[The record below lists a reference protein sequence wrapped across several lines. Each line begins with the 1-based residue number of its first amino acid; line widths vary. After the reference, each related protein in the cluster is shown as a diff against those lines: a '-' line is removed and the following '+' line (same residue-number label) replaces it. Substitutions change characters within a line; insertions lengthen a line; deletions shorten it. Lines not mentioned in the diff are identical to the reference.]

1 MRTQQ
6 IGALAIAALVSTTVV
21 APQATAAPDG
31 SAAVISEVYGGG
43 GNKGAPFTNDFI
55 ELYNPTDS
63 AIDLTGWSVEY
74 FSAKGGSGGKHDLTG
89 TLPAGGHFLIQEGGG
104 GNGEP
109 LPTPDAE
116 GGLNMSGSNGSVKLY
131 DAAGAEVDIVGYG
144 SASISEGAA
153 AGGLK
158 NGISAQRDDAG
169 TDTDDN
175 AADFTT
181 GAPTPASTSG
191 ASTPTD
197 PQPDPVEPGA
207 TVTIPEIQGT
217 GAESPLKGQNVTTQG
232 VVTAVWQG
240 EKSLNGFTIQ
250 TPGTG
255 GETPAEASEAI
266 FVYTGGTGFYPAVG
280 DSVEVTGTVAEY
292 YGKTQIVL
300 SQGAALSD
308 ALEPVTPLALEALPE
323 GDAAREK
330 LESMLLKPGVH
341 TVTNNYSLNR
351 YGELGLAPGTEAL
364 RQPTDKFAPG
374 SPEMHELEESNAARY
389 VILDDG
395 STRDFTRDGAS
406 TKLPYIMQNGSEVKT
421 IRTTNQVEFADS
433 GVILGY
439 GHNQWRFQPTS
450 LITGDSATADL
461 PITWDPARP
470 EAPQVAGDYTVA
482 AFNVLNFFINLG
494 EDNGAKSYKDR
505 FGNGVG
511 SNSGTFRGAWSE
523 SAFNDQKGK
532 ILTALAGLD
541 ADVIGLSE
549 IENAANTV
557 GGSYD
562 DAVKY
567 LVGELNAR
575 AGSEVWDYVK
585 APANSAADTDVIR
598 TAIIYKKDRV
608 EPVGEATLLEDERFK
623 GTARTPLAA
632 EFMPVQDKC
641 AAEGPDSFV
650 VVTNHF
656 KSKGSVANG
665 DADTGDGQG
674 NNPNVRNAHAQ
685 AVLDGLS
692 KQPQWQEKA
701 TFVMGDLNAYSKE
714 DAISIFRN
722 AGYTIPVEELNPES
736 EWQAVASYQFSG
748 RIGSLDHILANK
760 HVDAQAAQTW
770 NINSDEPIAMEYSRR
785 NYTGGDVFEAD
796 NPYRSSDHD
805 PVKVG
810 FNLAQVSR
818 DSEDLKDCDTPQP
831 PTEEPTEPTEDPRT
845 VADVAVLDD
854 GTLEVTYTDGTTKNL
869 GSVAGPKGDQGEP
882 GTDGQDGQDGA
893 QGPKGDKGDAG
904 QDGTDGKDGR
914 GIKSV
919 TTNDKG
925 DLIITYTDG
934 TTENAGKVVGD
945 DGAAGAPGADGTDG
959 ADGPKGEDGKDGQD
973 GSDGQDGR
981 GIDSVTTNADGHL
994 IITYTDG
1001 TTEDAGKVV
1010 GDDGAAGTPGADGSD
1025 GAQGPKGE
1033 DGKDGADG
1041 RSIESV
1047 RINDAGELIV
1057 TFSDGAEQ
1065 NVGPVAGAAGADGND
1080 GKDGEDGQDGAD
1092 GKNGADGAAGKDGK
1106 DGRGID
1112 SVTTNDKG
1120 EVVVKYSDG
1129 TTDVLGTLNAEKGD
1143 TGAPGQDGADGRD
1156 GADGKDGED
1165 GRGIESV
1172 STDSRGNLVVKYT
1185 DGTSETV
1192 RVGEKPAAPKGGS
1205 SLSPRCLPAVLGVSI
1220 PAAIAAPLAFLGTAG
1235 AQFNIPGLEPIQKQI
1250 SAMVANLNIPREAQY
1265 AAGGIGLV
1273 AALGI
1278 IAAACAPSN
1287 SK

>member
-1 MRTQQ
+1 MRLTR
-6 IGALAIAALVSTTVV
+6 IGSLAIAALVSTCVV
-21 APQATAAPDG
+21 VPQAGAAVDG
-31 SAAVISEVYGGG
+31 STAVISEVYGGG
-43 GNKGAPFTNDFI
+43 GNKGAAFTHDFI

-63 AIDLTGWSVEY
+63 AIDLSGWSVEY
-74 FSAKGGSGGKHDLTG
+74 FSSSGNSGGKHDLSG
-89 TLPAGGHFLIQEGGG
+89 SIPAGGYFLIQEGGG
-104 GNGEP
+104 GAGDP
-109 LPTPDAE
+109 LPTPDHE
-116 GGLNMSGSNGSVKLY
+116 GKLSMSGSKGSVKLY
-131 DAAGAEVDIVGYG
+131 DASGAEVDLVGYG
-144 SASISEGAA
+144 AASLSEGSPTKA
-153 AGGLK
+153 L
-158 NGISAQRDDAG
+158 NNSTSAQRDTEG

-175 AADFTT
+175 SADFSAA
-181 GAPTPASTSG
+181 APTPKSAGG
-191 ASTPTD
+191 AA
-197 PQPDPVEPGA
+197 PQPDPTPTEPGA
-207 TVTIPEIQGT
+207 TVTIPGIQGT

-232 VVTAVWQG
+232 VVTAVWKG

-255 GETPAEASEAI
+255 KTAPTEASEAV
-266 FVYTGGTGFYPAVG
+266 FVYTGGTGFYPEIG
-280 DSVEVTGTVAEY
+280 DSVEVTGTVDEY
-292 YGKTQIVL
+292 YGQTQISL
-300 SQGAALSD
+300 STGSTLDDALS
-308 ALEPVTPLALEALPE
+308 PVTPLAIDALPE

-341 TVTNNYSLNR
+341 TVTDNYGLNR
-351 YGELGLAPGTEAL
+351 FGELGLAPGTEAL
-364 RQPTDKFAPG
+364 RQPTDIVSPG
-374 SPEMHELEESNAARY
+374 TQEQKNMEAANAAKY

-395 STRDFTRDGAS
+395 STRDFSRDGAS
-406 TKLPYIMQNGSEVKT
+406 TKLPYIMQNGSDVKT

-439 GHNQWRFQPTS
+439 GHEQWRFQPTTM
-450 LITGDSATADL
+450 ITGDSVTADL

-494 EDNGAKSYKDR
+494 EDNGAKAYKDR

-511 SNSGTFRGAWSE
+511 SDSGTFRGAWSE

-532 ILTALAGLD
+532 ILTALEGLD

-567 LVGELNAR
+567 LVDELNTR
-575 AGSEVWDYVK
+575 AESEKWDYVK
-585 APANSAADTDVIR
+585 APANSAADSDVIR

-608 EPVGEATLLEDERFK
+608 QPVGEATLLEDERFK

-632 EFMPVQDKC
+632 EFKPVADKC
-641 AAEGPDSFV
+641 APEGPDSFV
-650 VVTNHF
+650 VVTKHF

-665 DADTGDGQG
+665 DKDTGDGQG

-748 RIGSLDHILANK
+748 RIGSLDHILANE

-818 DSEDLKDCDTPQP
+818 SADDLKDCDK
-831 PTEEPTEPTEDPRT
+831 TEDP
-845 VADVAVLDD
+845 AP
-854 GTLEVTYTDGTTKNL
+854 TDE
-869 GSVAGPKGDQGEP
+869 A
-882 GTDGQDGQDGA
+882 
-893 QGPKGDKGDAG
+893 
-904 QDGTDGKDGR
+904 R

-919 TTNDKG
+919 T
-925 DLIITYTDG
+925 I
-934 TTENAGKVVGD
+934 D
-945 DGAAGAPGADGTDG
+945 D
-959 ADGPKGEDGKDGQD
+959 
-973 GSDGQDGR
+973 
-981 GIDSVTTNADGHL
+981 NGHL

-1010 GDDGAAGTPGADGSD
+1010 GSD
-1025 GAQGPKGE
+1025 GKDGKDGDKGDKGDAGQ

-1041 RSIESV
+1041 K
-1047 RINDAGELIV
+1047 G
-1057 TFSDGAEQ
+1057 
-1065 NVGPVAGAAGADGND
+1065 
-1080 GKDGEDGQDGAD
+1080 
-1092 GKNGADGAAGKDGK
+1092 
-1106 DGRGID
+1106 GRGIK

-1120 EVVVKYSDG
+1120 EVVVTYTDG
-1129 TTDVLGTLNAEKGD
+1129 TSEILGTLAGSKGD
-1143 TGAPGQDGADGRD
+1143 QGMPGRDGFDGAPGRDGTDGRD
-1156 GADGKDGED
+1156 GANGKDGKDG
-1165 GRGIESV
+1165 RGIKSV
-1172 STDSRGNLVVKYT
+1172 TTDADGNLVITYT

-1192 RVGEKPAAPKGGS
+1192 KSGDKPATPAGGS
-1205 SLSPRCLPAVLGVSI
+1205 SVSERCLPTVLGLTI
-1220 PAAIAAPLAFLGTAG
+1220 PAALAIPLAFLGNIS
-1235 AQFNIPGLEPIQKQI
+1235 AQFNIPGLEPVQKQI
-1250 SAMVANLNIPREAQY
+1250 ESLTYNVTRNIPREAQY
-1265 AAGGIGLV
+1265 AAGGIGLLAV
-1273 AALGI
+1273 LGI
-1278 IAAACAPSN
+1278 IAAACVPTESE
-1287 SK
+1287 

>member
-1 MRTQQ
+1 MRLTR
-6 IGALAIAALVSTTVV
+6 IGSLAIAALVSTCIVV
-21 APQATAAPDG
+21 PQASAAVDG
-31 SAAVISEVYGGG
+31 SNAVISEVYGGG
-43 GNKGAPFTNDFI
+43 GNKNAPFTNDFI

-74 FSAKGGSGGKHDLTG
+74 FSSKGNSGGKTTLNG
-89 TLPAGGHFLIQEGGG
+89 SLPAGGYYLIQEGGG
-104 GNGEP
+104 GTGEP
-109 LPTPDAE
+109 LPAPDAE
-116 GGLNMSGSNGSVKLY
+116 GNLNLSGSKGSVKLY
-131 DAAGAEVDIVGYG
+131 DASGAEVDLVGYG
-144 SASISEGAA
+144 EASLSEGSPTSS
-153 AGGLK
+153 LS
-158 NGISAQRDDAG
+158 NTTSAQRDDAG

-175 AADFTT
+175 AADFSSAT
-181 GAPTPASTSG
+181 PTPKSAG
-191 ASTPTD
+191 
-197 PQPDPVEPGA
+197 GA
-207 TVTIPEIQGT
+207 TVPDPDPAPAEPGSTVTISEIQRT

-255 GETPAEASEAI
+255 QTAPTEASEAI
-266 FVYTGGTGFYPAVG
+266 FVYTGGTGFYPKIG
-280 DSVEVTGTVAEY
+280 ESVEVTGSVDEY
-292 YGKTQIVL
+292 YGQTQIALAQGSVL
-300 SQGAALSD
+300 DTALD
-308 ALEPVTPLALEALPE
+308 PVTPLSLDALPE
-323 GDAAREK
+323 GDEAREK

-341 TVTNNYSLNR
+341 TVTDNYGLNR

-364 RQPTDKFAPG
+364 RQPTDIVSPG
-374 SPEMHELEESNAARY
+374 TQEQKDMEAANAAKY

-395 STRDFTRDGAS
+395 STRDFSRDGAS
-406 TKLPYIMQNGSEVKT
+406 TKLPYIMQNGSDVKT

-439 GHNQWRFQPTS
+439 GHEQWRFQPTTM
-450 LITGDSATADL
+450 ITGDSATADL

-494 EDNGAKSYKDR
+494 EDNGAKAYKDR

-511 SNSGTFRGAWSE
+511 SNDGTFRGAWSE

-532 ILTALAGLD
+532 ILTALEGLD

-567 LVGELNAR
+567 LVGELNSR

-608 EPVGEATLLEDERFK
+608 EPVGEATLLEDARFK

-685 AVLDGLS
+685 AVLDGLA
-692 KQPQWQEKA
+692 KQPKWQEKA

-714 DAISIFRN
+714 DAISVFRN
-722 AGYTIPVEELNPES
+722 AGYTIPVEEFNAQED
-736 EWQAVASYQFSG
+736 WQDVASYQFSG
-748 RIGSLDHILANK
+748 RLGSLDHILANE

-818 DSEDLKDCDTPQP
+818 SADDLKDCDPS
-831 PTEEPTEPTEDPRT
+831 EDPAPT
-845 VADVAVLDD
+845 DD
-854 GTLEVTYTDGTTKNL
+854 ARGIKSVTIDDNGHLIITYTDGTIED
-869 GSVAGPKGDQGEP
+869 AGKVVGADGK
-882 GTDGQDGQDGA
+882 DGQDGTDGNDGDK
-893 QGPKGDKGDAG
+893 GPKGDKGDAG
-904 QDGTDGKDGR
+904 QDGKDGADGKDGR

-919 TTNDKG
+919 TTNNEG

-934 TTENAGKVVGD
+934 TTENAGKVS
-945 DGAAGAPGADGTDG
+945 
-959 ADGPKGEDGKDGQD
+959 GPKGDKGEPGK
-973 GSDGQDGR
+973 DGR
-981 GIDSVTTNADGHL
+981 GIESVRINDKGEL
-994 IITYTDG
+994 IVTFTDG
-1001 TTEDAGKVV
+1001 EEQNVGKVV
-1010 GDDGAAGTPGADGSD
+1010 G
-1025 GAQGPKGE
+1025 AQGDAGK

-1041 RSIESV
+1041 E
-1047 RINDAGELIV
+1047 NG
-1057 TFSDGAEQ
+1057 T
-1065 NVGPVAGAAGADGND
+1065 D
-1080 GKDGEDGQDGAD
+1080 GKDGEDG
-1092 GKNGADGAAGKDGK
+1092 
-1106 DGRGID
+1106 RGIK

-1120 EVVVKYSDG
+1120 EVVVTYTDG
-1129 TTDVLGTLNAEKGD
+1129 TSEILGTLAGSKGD
-1143 TGAPGQDGADGRD
+1143 QGTPGRDGSDGAPGRDGTDGRD
-1156 GADGKDGED
+1156 GANGKDGKDG
-1165 GRGIESV
+1165 RGIKSV
-1172 STDSRGNLVVKYT
+1172 TTDADGNLVITYT

-1192 RVGEKPAAPKGGS
+1192 KSGDKPAAPAGGS
-1205 SLSPRCLPAVLGVSI
+1205 SVSERCLPTVLGLTI
-1220 PAAIAAPLAFLGTAG
+1220 PAALAIPLAFLGNVS
-1235 AQFNIPGLEPIQKQI
+1235 AQFNIPGLEPVQKQI
-1250 SAMVANLNIPREAQY
+1250 ESLTYNVTRNIPREAQY
-1265 AAGGIGLV
+1265 AAGGIGLLAV
-1273 AALGI
+1273 LGI
-1278 IAAACAPSN
+1278 IAAACAPTESE
-1287 SK
+1287 

>member
-1 MRTQQ
+1 MHLKR
-6 IGALAIAALVSTTVV
+6 IGSLAIAALVSTCVV
-21 APQATAAPDG
+21 VPQATAAVDG
-31 SAAVISEVYGGG
+31 STAVISEVYGGG

-55 ELYNPTDS
+55 ELYNPTNS
-63 AIDLTGWSVEY
+63 PIDLTGWSVEY
-74 FSAKGGSGGKHDLTG
+74 FSSKGNSGGKTALSG
-89 TLPAGGHFLIQEGGG
+89 SIPASGHYLIQEGGG
-104 GNGEP
+104 GTGEP

-116 GGLNMSGSNGSVKLY
+116 GSLNMSGSKGSVKLY
-131 DAAGAEVDIVGYG
+131 DASGAEVDVVGYG
-144 SASISEGAA
+144 AASISEGSPTPA
-153 AGGLK
+153 LS
-158 NGISAQRDDAG
+158 NTTSAQRNAAG
-169 TDTDDN
+169 ADTDDN
-175 AADFTT
+175 SADFST
-181 GAPTPASTSG
+181 GAPTPKSAGGDTTNPEPP
-191 ASTPTD
+191 APE

-255 GETPAEASEAI
+255 DAAPAEASEAV
-266 FVYTGGTGFYPAVG
+266 FVYTGGTGFYPKIG
-280 DSVEVTGTVAEY
+280 ESVEVTGSVDEY
-292 YGKTQIVL
+292 YGQTQVVL
-300 SQGAALSD
+300 ASGSVLDTALD
-308 ALEPVTPLALEALPE
+308 PVTPLAIDALPE
-323 GDAAREK
+323 GDEAREK

-341 TVTNNYSLNR
+341 TVTDNYGLNR

-374 SPEMHELEESNAARY
+374 SPEMHALEESNAAKY

-406 TKLPYIMQNGSEVKT
+406 TKLPYIMQNGSDVKT

-439 GHNQWRFQPTS
+439 GHDQWRFQPTT
-450 LITGDSATADL
+450 LITGDSATGDL

-511 SNSGTFRGAWSE
+511 SDSGTFRGAWSA
-523 SAFNDQKGK
+523 SAFEDQKGK
-532 ILTALAGLD
+532 ILTALEGLD

-632 EFMPVQDKC
+632 EFVPVQDKC

-665 DADTGDGQG
+665 DKDTGDGQG

-701 TFVMGDLNAYSKE
+701 TFVMGDLNTYSKE

-748 RIGSLDHILANK
+748 RIGSLDHILANE

-810 FNLAQVSR
+810 FNLGTVERSADQLQSC
-818 DSEDLKDCDTPQP
+818 DPSEDPA
-831 PTEEPTEPTEDPRT
+831 PT
-845 VADVAVLDD
+845 DD
-854 GTLEVTYTDGTTKNL
+854 
-869 GSVAGPKGDQGEP
+869 A
-882 GTDGQDGQDGA
+882 
-893 QGPKGDKGDAG
+893 
-904 QDGTDGKDGR
+904 R

-919 TTNDKG
+919 T
-925 DLIITYTDG
+925 I
-934 TTENAGKVVGD
+934 D
-945 DGAAGAPGADGTDG
+945 D
-959 ADGPKGEDGKDGQD
+959 
-973 GSDGQDGR
+973 
-981 GIDSVTTNADGHL
+981 NGHL

-1010 GDDGAAGTPGADGSD
+1010 GA
-1025 GAQGPKGE
+1025 
-1033 DGKDGADG
+1033 DGKDGKDG
-1041 RSIESV
+1041 DKGPKGDKG
-1047 RINDAGELIV
+1047 DAG
-1057 TFSDGAEQ
+1057 Q
-1065 NVGPVAGAAGADGND
+1065 D
-1080 GKDGEDGQDGAD
+1080 GKDGQDGAD
-1092 GKNGADGAAGKDGK
+1092 GKNGRGIESVATNDKGELIITYTDGTTENAGKVVGADGKDGKDGTDGKDGDKGDAGQDGKDGTDGKDGANGKDGRGIKSVTTNDEGDLIITYTDGTTENAGKVSGPKGDKGEPGKDGRGIESVRINDKGELIVTFTDGEEQNVGKVVGSDGQDGKDGANGNDGDKGDAGQDGKDGVDGKDGADGKDGRGIKSVATNDKGEVVVTYTDGTSEILGTLAGAKGDQGTPGRDGFDGAPGRDGTDGRDGANGKDGK
-1106 DGRGID
+1106 DGRGIK
-1112 SVTTNDKG
+1112 SVTTD
-1120 EVVVKYSDG
+1120 
-1129 TTDVLGTLNAEKGD
+1129 
-1143 TGAPGQDGADGRD
+1143 AD
-1156 GADGKDGED
+1156 
-1165 GRGIESV
+1165 
-1172 STDSRGNLVVKYT
+1172 GNLVITYT

-1192 RVGEKPAAPKGGS
+1192 KSGDKPAAPAGGS
-1205 SLSPRCLPAVLGVSI
+1205 SVSERCLPTVLGLTI
-1220 PAAIAAPLAFLGTAG
+1220 PAALAIPLAFLGSFG
-1235 AQFNIPGLEPIQKQI
+1235 AKLNIPGLEPVKKQI
-1250 SAMVANLNIPREAQY
+1250 ESITRNFPRETQY
-1265 AAGGIGLV
+1265 AAGGIGLL

-1278 IAAACAPSN
+1278 IAAACAPTESE
-1287 SK
+1287 

>member
-1 MRTQQ
+1 MRLKR
-6 IGALAIAALVSTTVV
+6 IGSLAIAALVSTCVV
-21 APQATAAPDG
+21 VPQATAAVDG
-31 SAAVISEVYGGG
+31 STAVISEVYGGG
-43 GNKGAPFTNDFI
+43 GNKNAPFTHDFI
-55 ELYNPTDS
+55 ELYNPTDT
-63 AIDLTGWSVEY
+63 AIDVSGWSVEY
-74 FSAKGGSGGKHDLTG
+74 FSSKGNSGGKT
-89 TLPAGGHFLIQEGGG
+89 TLNGSIPAGGYYLIQEGGG
-104 GNGEP
+104 GEGAP

-116 GGLNMSGSNGSVKLY
+116 GGLSMSGSKGSVKLY
-131 DAAGAEVDIVGYG
+131 DASGSEVDVVGYG
-144 SASISEGAA
+144 AASISEGSPAKA
-153 AGGLK
+153 LSSTT
-158 NGISAQRDDAG
+158 SAQRNDAG

-175 AADFTT
+175 AADLATA
-181 GAPTPASTSG
+181 APTPKSG
-191 ASTPTD
+191 GGATAPE
-197 PQPDPVEPGA
+197 PDPTPAEPGS
-207 TVTIPEIQGT
+207 TVTIPDIQGT
-217 GAESPLKGQNVTTQG
+217 GAESPLKGQTVTTQG

-255 GETPAEASEAI
+255 ATAPTEASEAV
-266 FVYTGGTGFYPAVG
+266 FVYTGGTGFYPSIG
-280 DSVEVTGTVAEY
+280 ESVEVTGSVDEY
-292 YGKTQIVL
+292 YGQTQIALTQGSVL
-300 SQGAALSD
+300 TD
-308 ALEPVTPLALEALPE
+308 ALPAVTPLSLDALPE
-323 GDAAREK
+323 GDEAREK

-341 TVTNNYSLNR
+341 TVTDNYGLNR

-374 SPEMHELEESNAARY
+374 STEMHALEESNAAKY

-406 TKLPYIMQNGSEVKT
+406 TKLPYIMQNGSDVKT

-450 LITGDSATADL
+450 MITGDSATADL

-470 EAPQVAGDYTVA
+470 EAPQVEGDYTVA

-494 EDNGAKSYKDR
+494 EDNGAKAYKDR

-511 SNSGTFRGAWSE
+511 SDSGTFRGAWSK

-532 ILTALAGLD
+532 ILTALEGLD

-567 LVGELNAR
+567 LVGELNTR
-575 AGSEVWDYVK
+575 AGSEKWDYVK
-585 APANSAADTDVIR
+585 APANASADTDVIR

-632 EFMPVQDKC
+632 EFKPVAEKADKC
-641 AAEGPDSFV
+641 APEVPDSFV

-665 DADTGDGQG
+665 DKDTGDGQG

-701 TFVMGDLNAYSKE
+701 TFVMGDLNSYSKE

-748 RIGSLDHILANK
+748 RIGSLDHILANE
-760 HVDAQAAQTW
+760 HVDAKAAQTW

-810 FNLAQVSR
+810 FNLGTVERST
-818 DSEDLKDCDTPQP
+818 DDLKDCDPS
-831 PTEEPTEPTEDPRT
+831 EDPT
-845 VADVAVLDD
+845 PSDD
-854 GTLEVTYTDGTTKNL
+854 ARSIN
-869 GSVAGPKGDQGEP
+869 
-882 GTDGQDGQDGA
+882 
-893 QGPKGDKGDAG
+893 
-904 QDGTDGKDGR
+904 
-914 GIKSV
+914 SV
-919 TTNDKG
+919 TIND
-925 DLIITYTDG
+925 
-934 TTENAGKVVGD
+934 E
-945 DGAAGAPGADGTDG
+945 
-959 ADGPKGEDGKDGQD
+959 
-973 GSDGQDGR
+973 
-981 GIDSVTTNADGHL
+981 GHL

-1010 GDDGAAGTPGADGSD
+1010 GS
-1025 GAQGPKGE
+1025 
-1033 DGKDGADG
+1033 DGKDGQDG
-1041 RSIESV
+1041 
-1047 RINDAGELIV
+1047 DDGKDGGKGDKGEPGQ
-1057 TFSDGAEQ
+1057 DGK
-1065 NVGPVAGAAGADGND
+1065 D
-1080 GKDGEDGQDGAD
+1080 GKDGEDG
-1092 GKNGADGAAGKDGK
+1092 
-1106 DGRGID
+1106 RGIK

-1120 EVVVKYSDG
+1120 EVVVTYTDG
-1129 TTDVLGTLNAEKGD
+1129 TSEILGTLAGSKGD
-1143 TGAPGQDGADGRD
+1143 QGTPGRDGFDGAPGRDGTDGANGK
-1156 GADGKDGED
+1156 DGKDGKD
-1165 GRGIESV
+1165 GRGIKSV
-1172 STDSRGNLVVKYT
+1172 TTDADGNLVIAYT

-1192 RVGEKPAAPKGGS
+1192 KSGDKPAAPADGS
-1205 SLSPRCLPAVLGVSI
+1205 SVSERCLPTVLGLTI
-1220 PAAIAAPLAFLGTAG
+1220 PAALAIPLAFLGGFG
-1235 AQFNIPGLEPIQKQI
+1235 AKLNIPGLEPVKKQI
-1250 SAMVANLNIPREAQY
+1250 ESLTRNFPREAQY
-1265 AAGGIGLV
+1265 AAGGIGLL

-1278 IAAACAPSN
+1278 IAAACAPTDSE
-1287 SK
+1287 

>member
-1 MRTQQ
+1 MHLKR
-6 IGALAIAALVSTTVV
+6 IGSLAIAALVSTCVV
-21 APQATAAPDG
+21 VPQATAAVDG
-31 SAAVISEVYGGG
+31 STAVISEVYGGG
-43 GNKGAPFTNDFI
+43 GNKNAPFTHDFI
-55 ELYNPTDS
+55 ELYNPTDT
-63 AIDLTGWSVEY
+63 AIDVSGWSVEY
-74 FSAKGGSGGKHDLTG
+74 FSSKGNSGGKT
-89 TLPAGGHFLIQEGGG
+89 TLNGSIPAGGYYLIQEGGG
-104 GNGEP
+104 GEGAP

-116 GGLNMSGSNGSVKLY
+116 GGLSMAGSKGSVKLY
-131 DAAGAEVDIVGYG
+131 DASGAEVDVVGYG
-144 SASISEGAA
+144 EASISEGSPTPA
-153 AGGLK
+153 LS
-158 NGISAQRDDAG
+158 NTTSAQRNEAG

-175 AADFTT
+175 AADFSTA
-181 GAPTPASTSG
+181 APTPKSG
-191 ASTPTD
+191 GGATAPE
-197 PQPDPVEPGA
+197 PDPTPAEPGS
-207 TVTIPEIQGT
+207 TVTIPDIQGT
-217 GAESPLKGQNVTTQG
+217 GAESPLKGQTVTTQG

-255 GETPAEASEAI
+255 ATAPTEASEAV
-266 FVYTGGTGFYPAVG
+266 FVYSGGTGFYPKIG
-280 DSVEVTGTVAEY
+280 ESVEVTGSVDEY
-292 YGKTQIVL
+292 YGQTQIALAQGSVL
-300 SQGAALSD
+300 DTALD
-308 ALEPVTPLALEALPE
+308 PVTPLSLDALPE
-323 GDAAREK
+323 GDEAREK

-341 TVTNNYSLNR
+341 TVTDNYGLNR

-374 SPEMHELEESNAARY
+374 SAEMHALEESNAAKY

-450 LITGDSATADL
+450 MITGDSATADL

-470 EAPQVAGDYTVA
+470 EAPQVEGDYTVA

-511 SNSGTFRGAWSE
+511 SDSGTFRGAWSE

-532 ILTALAGLD
+532 ILTALEGLD

-567 LVGELNAR
+567 LVDELNAR
-575 AGSEVWDYVK
+575 AESEKWDYVK

-608 EPVGEATLLEDERFK
+608 QPVGEATLLEDERFK

-632 EFMPVQDKC
+632 EFKPVADKC
-641 AAEGPDSFV
+641 APEGPDSFV

-665 DADTGDGQG
+665 DKDTGDGQG

-692 KQPQWQEKA
+692 KQPKWQKKA

-722 AGYTIPVEELNPES
+722 AGYTIPVEKLNPES

-748 RIGSLDHILANK
+748 RLGSLDHILANE

-810 FNLAQVSR
+810 FNLAQVPR
-818 DSEDLKDCDTPQP
+818 SENELKDCDPS
-831 PTEEPTEPTEDPRT
+831 EDPT
-845 VADVAVLDD
+845 PSDD
-854 GTLEVTYTDGTTKNL
+854 AR
-869 GSVAGPKGDQGEP
+869 S
-882 GTDGQDGQDGA
+882 
-893 QGPKGDKGDAG
+893 
-904 QDGTDGKDGR
+904 
-914 GIKSV
+914 IKSV
-919 TTNDKG
+919 TIND
-925 DLIITYTDG
+925 
-934 TTENAGKVVGD
+934 E
-945 DGAAGAPGADGTDG
+945 
-959 ADGPKGEDGKDGQD
+959 
-973 GSDGQDGR
+973 
-981 GIDSVTTNADGHL
+981 GHL

-1010 GDDGAAGTPGADGSD
+1010 GADGKDGQDGQNGADGSD
-1025 GAQGPKGE
+1025 GDKGDPGQDGKDGANGKDGV

-1041 RSIESV
+1041 
-1047 RINDAGELIV
+1047 
-1057 TFSDGAEQ
+1057 
-1065 NVGPVAGAAGADGND
+1065 
-1080 GKDGEDGQDGAD
+1080 
-1092 GKNGADGAAGKDGK
+1092 K
-1106 DGRGID
+1106 DGRGIK

-1120 EVVVKYSDG
+1120 EVVV
-1129 TTDVLGTLNAEKGD
+1129 T
-1143 TGAPGQDGADGRD
+1143 
-1156 GADGKDGED
+1156 
-1165 GRGIESV
+1165 
-1172 STDSRGNLVVKYT
+1172 YT
-1185 DGTSETV
+1185 DGTSEILGTLAGAKGDQGTPGRDGFDGAPGRDGTDGRDGANGKDGKDGRGIKSVTTDADGNLVITYTDGTPETV
-1192 RVGEKPAAPKGGS
+1192 KSGDKPAAPAGGS
-1205 SLSPRCLPAVLGVSI
+1205 SVSERCLPTVLGLTI
-1220 PAAIAAPLAFLGTAG
+1220 PAALAIPLAFLGSFG
-1235 AQFNIPGLEPIQKQI
+1235 AKLNIPGLEPVKKQI
-1250 SAMVANLNIPREAQY
+1250 ESITRNFPREAQY
-1265 AAGGIGLV
+1265 AAGGIGLL

-1278 IAAACAPSN
+1278 IAAACAPTESE
-1287 SK
+1287 

>member
-1 MRTQQ
+1 MRLTR
-6 IGALAIAALVSTTVV
+6 IGSLAIAALVSTCVV
-21 APQATAAPDG
+21 VPQAGAAVDG
-31 SAAVISEVYGGG
+31 STAVISEVYGGG
-43 GNKGAPFTNDFI
+43 GNKGAAFTHDFI

-63 AIDLTGWSVEY
+63 AIDLSGWSVEY
-74 FSAKGGSGGKHDLTG
+74 FSSSGNSGGKHDLSG
-89 TLPAGGHFLIQEGGG
+89 SIPAGGYFLIEEGGG
-104 GNGEP
+104 GEGDP
-109 LPTPDAE
+109 LPTPDGE
-116 GGLNMSGSNGSVKLY
+116 GTLSMSGSKGSVKLY
-131 DAAGAEVDIVGYG
+131 DASGAEVDLVGYG
-144 SASISEGAA
+144 AASLSEGSPTKA
-153 AGGLK
+153 L
-158 NGISAQRDDAG
+158 NNTTSAQRDANG

-175 AADFTT
+175 SADFSAA
-181 GAPTPASTSG
+181 APTPKSG
-191 ASTPTD
+191 GSAA
-197 PQPDPVEPGA
+197 PQPDPTPAEPGS
-207 TVTIPEIQGT
+207 TVTIPDIQGT

-232 VVTAVWQG
+232 VVTAVWKDK
-240 EKSLNGFTIQ
+240 KSLNGFTIQ

-255 GETPAEASEAI
+255 QTAPTEASEAV
-266 FVYTGGTGFYPAVG
+266 FVYTGGTGFYPAIG
-280 DSVEVTGTVAEY
+280 DSVEVTGTVDEY
-292 YGKTQIVL
+292 FGQTQI
-300 SQGAALSD
+300 ALSAGSTLDD
-308 ALEPVTPLALEALPE
+308 ALSPVTPLAIDALPE

-341 TVTNNYSLNR
+341 TVTDNYGLNR
-351 YGELGLAPGTEAL
+351 FGELGLAPGTEAL

-374 SPEMHELEESNAARY
+374 SAEMHALEESNAAKY

-439 GHNQWRFQPTS
+439 GHEQWRFQPTS
-450 LITGDSATADL
+450 MITGDSVTADL

-494 EDNGAKSYKDR
+494 EDNGAKAYKNR

-511 SNSGTFRGAWSE
+511 SDSPTFRGAWSE

-532 ILTALAGLD
+532 ILTALEGLD

-557 GGSYD
+557 GGTYD

-567 LVGELNAR
+567 LVDELNSR
-575 AGSEVWDYVK
+575 AGSEKWDYVK

-608 EPVGEATLLEDERFK
+608 QPVGEATLLEDERFK

-632 EFMPVQDKC
+632 EFQPVSDKC
-641 AAEGPDSFV
+641 TAEGPDSFV

-656 KSKGSVANG
+656 KSKGSVAKG
-665 DADTGDGQG
+665 DEDTGDGQG

-714 DAISIFRN
+714 DAISVFRN
-722 AGYTIPVEELNPES
+722 AGYTIPVEELNAQED
-736 EWQAVASYQFSG
+736 WQDVASYQFSG
-748 RIGSLDHILANK
+748 RLGSLDHILANE
-760 HVDAQAAQTW
+760 HVGAKAAQTW

-785 NYTGGDVFEAD
+785 NYTGGDVFESD

-818 DSEDLKDCDTPQP
+818 SADDLKDCDK
-831 PTEEPTEPTEDPRT
+831 TEDPAPT
-845 VADVAVLDD
+845 DD
-854 GTLEVTYTDGTTKNL
+854 
-869 GSVAGPKGDQGEP
+869 A
-882 GTDGQDGQDGA
+882 
-893 QGPKGDKGDAG
+893 
-904 QDGTDGKDGR
+904 R

-919 TTNDKG
+919 T
-925 DLIITYTDG
+925 I
-934 TTENAGKVVGD
+934 D
-945 DGAAGAPGADGTDG
+945 D
-959 ADGPKGEDGKDGQD
+959 
-973 GSDGQDGR
+973 
-981 GIDSVTTNADGHL
+981 NGHL

-1010 GDDGAAGTPGADGSD
+1010 GADGKD
-1025 GAQGPKGE
+1025 GKDGDKGPKGDKGDAGQ

-1041 RSIESV
+1041 
-1047 RINDAGELIV
+1047 
-1057 TFSDGAEQ
+1057 
-1065 NVGPVAGAAGADGND
+1065 
-1080 GKDGEDGQDGAD
+1080 
-1092 GKNGADGAAGKDGK
+1092 K
-1106 DGRGID
+1106 DGRGIK

-1120 EVVVKYSDG
+1120 EVVVTYTDG
-1129 TTDVLGTLNAEKGD
+1129 TSEILGTLADAKGD
-1143 TGAPGQDGADGRD
+1143 QGTPGRDGFDGAPGRD
-1156 GADGKDGED
+1156 GANGKDGKDG
-1165 GRGIESV
+1165 RGIKFV
-1172 STDSRGNLVVKYT
+1172 TTDADGNLVITYT

-1192 RVGEKPAAPKGGS
+1192 KSGDKPAAPAGGS
-1205 SLSPRCLPAVLGVSI
+1205 SVSERCLPTVLGLTI
-1220 PAAIAAPLAFLGTAG
+1220 PAALAIPLAFLGSFG
-1235 AQFNIPGLEPIQKQI
+1235 AKLNIPGLEPVKKQI
-1250 SAMVANLNIPREAQY
+1250 ESLTRNFPREAQY
-1265 AAGGIGLV
+1265 AAGGIGLL

-1278 IAAACAPSN
+1278 IAAACAPTESE
-1287 SK
+1287 

>member
-1 MRTQQ
+1 MRLTR
-6 IGALAIAALVSTTVV
+6 IGSLAIAALVSTCVV
-21 APQATAAPDG
+21 VPQAGAAVDG
-31 SAAVISEVYGGG
+31 STAVISEVYGGG
-43 GNKGAPFTNDFI
+43 GNKNAPFTNDFI
-55 ELYNPTDS
+55 ELYNPTGS

-74 FSAKGGSGGKHDLTG
+74 FSSKGNSGGKT
-89 TLPAGGHFLIQEGGG
+89 TLNGSIPAGGYYLIQEGGG
-104 GNGEP
+104 GTGEP

-116 GGLNMSGSNGSVKLY
+116 GGLSMSGSKGSVKLY
-131 DAAGAEVDIVGYG
+131 DASGAEVDVVGYG
-144 SASISEGAA
+144 ETSLSEGSPTSS
-153 AGGLK
+153 LS
-158 NGISAQRDDAG
+158 NTTSAQRDDAG

-175 AADFTT
+175 AADFSTA
-181 GAPTPASTSG
+181 GPTPTSSGGG
-191 ASTPTD
+191 ATAPENPQPED
-197 PQPDPVEPGA
+197 PQPAEPGA

-232 VVTAVWQG
+232 VVTAMWQG

-255 GETPAEASEAI
+255 QTAPTEASEAV
-266 FVYTGGTGFYPAVG
+266 FVYTGGTGFYPKIG
-280 DSVEVTGTVAEY
+280 ESVEVTGSVDEY
-292 YGKTQIVL
+292 YGQTQIALAQGSVL
-300 SQGAALSD
+300 DTALD
-308 ALEPVTPLALEALPE
+308 PVTPLTIDALPE
-323 GDAAREK
+323 GDEAREK

-341 TVTNNYSLNR
+341 TVTDNYGLNR

-374 SPEMHELEESNAARY
+374 SAEMHALEESNAAKY

-439 GHNQWRFQPTS
+439 GHNQWRFQPTTM
-450 LITGDSATADL
+450 ITGDSATADL

-470 EAPQVAGDYTVA
+470 EAPQVEGDYTVA

-494 EDNGAKSYKDR
+494 EDNGAKAYKDR

-511 SNSGTFRGAWSE
+511 SDSGTFRGAWSE

-532 ILTALAGLD
+532 ILTALEGLD

-567 LVGELNAR
+567 LVDELNTR
-575 AGSEVWDYVK
+575 AESEKWDYVK
-585 APANSAADTDVIR
+585 APANSAADSDVIR

-608 EPVGEATLLEDERFK
+608 QPVGEATLLEDERFK

-632 EFMPVQDKC
+632 EFKPVADKC
-641 AAEGPDSFV
+641 APEGPDSFV
-650 VVTNHF
+650 VVTKHF

-665 DADTGDGQG
+665 DKDTGDGQG

-722 AGYTIPVEELNPES
+722 AGYTIPVEELNAQED
-736 EWQAVASYQFSG
+736 WQDVASYQFSG
-748 RIGSLDHILANK
+748 RLGSLDHILANE
-760 HVDAQAAQTW
+760 HVDAKAAQTW

-818 DSEDLKDCDTPQP
+818 SADDLKDCDK
-831 PTEEPTEPTEDPRT
+831 TEDPAPT
-845 VADVAVLDD
+845 DD
-854 GTLEVTYTDGTTKNL
+854 ARGIKSVTIDDNGHLIITYTDSTTED
-869 GSVAGPKGDQGEP
+869 AGKVVGADGKDGKDGDK
-882 GTDGQDGQDGA
+882 
-893 QGPKGDKGDAG
+893 GPKGDKGDAG
-904 QDGTDGKDGR
+904 QDGKDGADGKDGR

-925 DLIITYTDG
+925 EVVVTYTDG
-934 TTENAGKVVGD
+934 TSEILGTLADAKGD
-945 DGAAGAPGADGTDG
+945 QGTPGRDGFDGAPGRDG
-959 ADGPKGEDGKDGQD
+959 A
-973 GSDGQDGR
+973 
-981 GIDSVTTNADGHL
+981 N
-994 IITYTDG
+994 
-1001 TTEDAGKVV
+1001 
-1010 GDDGAAGTPGADGSD
+1010 
-1025 GAQGPKGE
+1025 
-1033 DGKDGADG
+1033 
-1041 RSIESV
+1041 
-1047 RINDAGELIV
+1047 
-1057 TFSDGAEQ
+1057 
-1065 NVGPVAGAAGADGND
+1065 GN
-1080 GKDGEDGQDGAD
+1080 
-1092 GKNGADGAAGKDGK
+1092 DGK
-1106 DGRGID
+1106 DGRGIKF
-1112 SVTTNDKG
+1112 VTTD
-1120 EVVVKYSDG
+1120 
-1129 TTDVLGTLNAEKGD
+1129 
-1143 TGAPGQDGADGRD
+1143 AD
-1156 GADGKDGED
+1156 
-1165 GRGIESV
+1165 
-1172 STDSRGNLVVKYT
+1172 GNLVITYT

-1192 RVGEKPAAPKGGS
+1192 KSGDKPAAPAGGS
-1205 SLSPRCLPAVLGVSI
+1205 SVSERCLPTVLGLTI
-1220 PAAIAAPLAFLGTAG
+1220 PAALAIPLAFLGNIS
-1235 AQFNIPGLEPIQKQI
+1235 AQFNIPGLEPVQKQI
-1250 SAMVANLNIPREAQY
+1250 ESLTYNVTRNIPREAQY
-1265 AAGGIGLV
+1265 AAGGIGLLAV
-1273 AALGI
+1273 LGI
-1278 IAAACAPSN
+1278 IAAACVPTESE
-1287 SK
+1287 

>member
-1 MRTQQ
+1 MRLTR
-6 IGALAIAALVSTTVV
+6 IGSLAIAALVSTCIV
-21 APQATAAPDG
+21 APQASAAADG
-31 SAAVISEVYGGG
+31 SNAVISEVYGGG
-43 GNKGAPFTNDFI
+43 GNKNAPFTHDFI
-55 ELYNPTDS
+55 ELYNPTDT
-63 AIDLTGWSVEY
+63 AIDVTGWSVEY
-74 FSAKGGSGGKHDLTG
+74 FSSSGNSGGKHDLSG
-89 TLPAGGHFLIQEGGG
+89 SIPAGGYFLIQEGGG
-104 GNGEP
+104 GAGEP
-109 LPTPDAE
+109 LPTPDHE
-116 GGLNMSGSNGSVKLY
+116 GKLSMSGSKGSVKLY
-131 DAAGAEVDIVGYG
+131 DASGAEVDLVGYG
-144 SASISEGAA
+144 AASLSEGSPTKA
-153 AGGLK
+153 LS
-158 NGISAQRDDAG
+158 NSTSAQRDAEG

-175 AADFTT
+175 SADFTAS
-181 GAPTPASTSG
+181 APTPKAGGG
-191 ASTPTD
+191 ATVPEPDPTPT
-197 PQPDPVEPGA
+197 EPGA
-207 TVTIPEIQGT
+207 AVTIPEIQGT
-217 GAESPLKGQNVTTQG
+217 GAESPLKGQNVTTRG

-255 GETPAEASEAI
+255 ATAPTEASEAV
-266 FVYTGGTGFYPAVG
+266 FVYTGGTGFYPSIG
-280 DSVEVTGTVAEY
+280 ESVEVTGSVDEY
-292 YGKTQIVL
+292 YGQTQIALTQGSVL
-300 SQGAALSD
+300 TD
-308 ALEPVTPLALEALPE
+308 ALPAVTPLSLEALPE
-323 GDAAREK
+323 GDEAREK

-341 TVTNNYSLNR
+341 TVTDNYGLNR

-374 SPEMHELEESNAARY
+374 SAEMHALEESNAAKY

-406 TKLPYIMQNGSEVKT
+406 TKLPYIMQNGSDVKT

-439 GHNQWRFQPTS
+439 GHNQWRFQPTTM
-450 LITGDSATADL
+450 ITGDSATADL

-494 EDNGAKSYKDR
+494 EDNGAKAYKDR

-511 SNSGTFRGAWSE
+511 SDSGTFRGAWSE

-532 ILTALAGLD
+532 ILTALEGLD

-557 GGSYD
+557 GGNYD
-562 DAVKY
+562 DAVQY
-567 LVGELNAR
+567 LVGELNSR

-585 APANSAADTDVIR
+585 APANASADTDVIR

-632 EFMPVQDKC
+632 EFKPVADKC
-641 AAEGPDSFV
+641 APEGPDSFV

-714 DAISIFRN
+714 DAISVFRN
-722 AGYTIPVEELNPES
+722 AGYTIPVEELNAQED
-736 EWQAVASYQFSG
+736 WQDVASYQFSG
-748 RIGSLDHILANK
+748 RLGSLDHILANE

-810 FNLAQVSR
+810 FNLAAVER
-818 DSEDLKDCDTPQP
+818 TDDELKDCDPS
-831 PTEEPTEPTEDPRT
+831 EDPAP
-845 VADVAVLDD
+845 AD
-854 GTLEVTYTDGTTKNL
+854 
-869 GSVAGPKGDQGEP
+869 
-882 GTDGQDGQDGA
+882 
-893 QGPKGDKGDAG
+893 DA
-904 QDGTDGKDGR
+904 R

-919 TTNDKG
+919 T
-925 DLIITYTDG
+925 I
-934 TTENAGKVVGD
+934 D
-945 DGAAGAPGADGTDG
+945 D
-959 ADGPKGEDGKDGQD
+959 
-973 GSDGQDGR
+973 
-981 GIDSVTTNADGHL
+981 NGHL

-1010 GDDGAAGTPGADGSD
+1010 GADGKDGQDGKDGRGIESVATNDKGELIITYTDGTTENAGKVSGPKGDKGEPSKDGRGIESVRINDKGELIVTFTDGGEQNVGKVVGADGKD
-1025 GAQGPKGE
+1025 GQDGT

-1041 RSIESV
+1041 
-1047 RINDAGELIV
+1047 
-1057 TFSDGAEQ
+1057 
-1065 NVGPVAGAAGADGND
+1065 
-1080 GKDGEDGQDGAD
+1080 KDGV
-1092 GKNGADGAAGKDGK
+1092 DGK
-1106 DGRGID
+1106 DGRGIK

-1120 EVVVKYSDG
+1120 EVVVTYTDG
-1129 TTDVLGTLNAEKGD
+1129 TSEILGTLAGSKGD
-1143 TGAPGQDGADGRD
+1143 QGTPGRDGSDGAPGHDGTDGANGK
-1156 GADGKDGED
+1156 DGKDGKD
-1165 GRGIESV
+1165 GRGIKSV
-1172 STDSRGNLVVKYT
+1172 TTDADGNLVITYT

-1192 RVGEKPAAPKGGS
+1192 KSGDKPAAPAGGS
-1205 SLSPRCLPAVLGVSI
+1205 SVSERCLPTVLGLTI
-1220 PAAIAAPLAFLGTAG
+1220 PAALAIPLAFLGNAS
-1235 AQFNIPGLEPIQKQI
+1235 AQFNIPGLEPVQKQI
-1250 SAMVANLNIPREAQY
+1250 ESLTYNVTRSIPREAQY
-1265 AAGGIGLV
+1265 AAGGIGLL

-1278 IAAACAPSN
+1278 IAAACAPAESE
-1287 SK
+1287 

>member
-421 IRTTNQVEFADS
+421 IRTTNQVEFADT
-433 GVILGY
+433 GVVLDY
-439 GHNQWRFQPTS
+439 SHEAWRFQPTS
-450 LITGDSATADL
+450 MITGDSATADL

-511 SNSGTFRGAWSE
+511 SDSGTFRGAWSE

-532 ILTALAGLD
+532 ILTALEGLD

-567 LVGELNAR
+567 LVGELNKR
-575 AGSEVWDYVK
+575 ADSEKWDYVK
-585 APANSAADTDVIR
+585 APSNASADTDVIR
-598 TAIIYKKDRV
+598 TAMIYKKDRV
-608 EPVGEATLLEDERFK
+608 EPVGEARLLEDDRFK

-632 EFMPVQDKC
+632 EFKPVSDRC

-701 TFVMGDLNAYSKE
+701 TFVMGDLNSYSKE

-722 AGYTIPVEELNPES
+722 AGYGIPVEDLNGDKD
-736 EWQAVASYQFSG
+736 WQDVASYQFDG
-748 RIGSLDHILANK
+748 RLGSLDHILANK
-760 HVDAQAAQTW
+760 NVKAVAAQTW
-770 NINSDEPIAMEYSRR
+770 NINADEPIAMEYSRR

-810 FNLAQVSR
+810 FNLATVDQ
-818 DSEDLKDCDTPQP
+818 DPDC
-831 PTEEPTEPTEDPRT
+831 EEPAPGDDPTPT
-845 VADVAVLDD
+845 DD
-854 GTLEVTYTDGTTKNL
+854 
-869 GSVAGPKGDQGEP
+869 A
-882 GTDGQDGQDGA
+882 
-893 QGPKGDKGDAG
+893 
-904 QDGTDGKDGR
+904 R
-914 GIKSV
+914 GITS
-919 TTNDKG
+919 TTIDDNG
-925 DLIITYTDG
+925 HLIITYTDG
-934 TTENAGKVVGD
+934 TTEDAGKVVGD
-945 DGAAGAPGADGTDG
+945 DGAAGTPGADGSDG
-959 ADGPKGEDGKDGQD
+959 AQGPKGDDGAQGPKGEDGAQGPKGEDGAQGPKGEDGK
-973 GSDGQDGR
+973 DGR

-1041 RSIESV
+1041 AAGNDCEDGRGIDSV

-1065 NVGPVAGAAGADGND
+1065 NVGPVAGAAGKDGND
-1080 GKDGEDGQDGAD
+1080 GKDGDNGKDGAD
-1092 GKNGADGAAGKDGK
+1092 GTPGKDGKDGK

-1120 EVVVKYSDG
+1120 EVMVKYSDG

-1156 GADGKDGED
+1156 GADGKDGKNGSDGQDGED

-1172 STDSRGNLVVKYT
+1172 STDSQGNLVVKYT

>member
-1 MRTQQ
+1 MRLTR
-6 IGALAIAALVSTTVV
+6 IGSLAIAALVSTCVV
-21 APQATAAPDG
+21 VPQASAAVDG
-31 SAAVISEVYGGG
+31 STAVISEIYGGG
-43 GNKGAPFTNDFI
+43 GNKNAPFTNDFI
-55 ELYNPTDS
+55 ELYNPTGS

-74 FSAKGGSGGKHDLTG
+74 FSSKGNSGGKTALNG
-89 TLPAGGHFLIQEGGG
+89 SIPAGGYYLIQEGGG
-104 GNGEP
+104 GTGEP

-116 GGLNMSGSNGSVKLY
+116 GGLSMSGSKGSVKLY
-131 DAAGAEVDIVGYG
+131 DASGAEVDLVGYG
-144 SASISEGAA
+144 TASLSEGSPTSS
-153 AGGLK
+153 LS
-158 NGISAQRDDAG
+158 NTTSAQRDDVG

-175 AADFTT
+175 AADFSSAT
-181 GAPTPASTSG
+181 PTPKSAGG
-191 ASTPTD
+191 ATAPED
-197 PQPDPVEPGA
+197 PQPAEPGS

-255 GETPAEASEAI
+255 QTAPTEASEAI
-266 FVYTGGTGFYPAVG
+266 FVYTGGTGFYPEIG
-280 DSVEVTGTVAEY
+280 ESVEVTGTVDEY
-292 YGKTQIVL
+292 FGQTQIAL
-300 SQGAALSD
+300 STGSVLSD
-308 ALEPVTPLALEALPE
+308 ALPAITPLSLDALPE
-323 GDAAREK
+323 GDEAREK

-341 TVTNNYSLNR
+341 TVTDNYGLNR

-364 RQPTDKFAPG
+364 RQPTDIVSPG
-374 SPEMHELEESNAARY
+374 TQEQKDMEASNAAKY

-406 TKLPYIMQNGSEVKT
+406 TKLPYIMQNGSDVKT

-439 GHNQWRFQPTS
+439 GHEQWRFQPTTM
-450 LITGDSATADL
+450 ITGDSATADL

-511 SNSGTFRGAWSE
+511 SDSGTFRGAWSA
-523 SAFNDQKGK
+523 SAFEDQKGK
-532 ILTALAGLD
+532 ILTALEGLD

-567 LVGELNAR
+567 LVDELNTR
-575 AGSEVWDYVK
+575 AESEKWDYVK

-608 EPVGEATLLEDERFK
+608 QPVGEATLLEDERFK

-714 DAISIFRN
+714 DAISVFRN
-722 AGYTIPVEELNPES
+722 AGYTIPVEELNAQED
-736 EWQAVASYQFSG
+736 WQDVASYQFSG
-748 RIGSLDHILANK
+748 RLGSLDHILANE

-785 NYTGGDVFEAD
+785 NYTGGDVFESD

-818 DSEDLKDCDTPQP
+818 SADDLKDCDK
-831 PTEEPTEPTEDPRT
+831 TEDPAPT
-845 VADVAVLDD
+845 DD
-854 GTLEVTYTDGTTKNL
+854 ARGIKSVTIDDNGHLIITYTDDTTED
-869 GSVAGPKGDQGEP
+869 AGKVVGADGKDGKDGDK
-882 GTDGQDGQDGA
+882 
-893 QGPKGDKGDAG
+893 GPKGDKGDAG
-904 QDGTDGKDGR
+904 QDGKDGADGKDGR

-925 DLIITYTDG
+925 EVVVTYTDG
-934 TTENAGKVVGD
+934 TSEILGTLADAKGD
-945 DGAAGAPGADGTDG
+945 QGTPGRDGFDGAPGRDG
-959 ADGPKGEDGKDGQD
+959 A
-973 GSDGQDGR
+973 
-981 GIDSVTTNADGHL
+981 N
-994 IITYTDG
+994 
-1001 TTEDAGKVV
+1001 
-1010 GDDGAAGTPGADGSD
+1010 
-1025 GAQGPKGE
+1025 
-1033 DGKDGADG
+1033 
-1041 RSIESV
+1041 
-1047 RINDAGELIV
+1047 
-1057 TFSDGAEQ
+1057 
-1065 NVGPVAGAAGADGND
+1065 
-1080 GKDGEDGQDGAD
+1080 
-1092 GKNGADGAAGKDGK
+1092 GKDGK
-1106 DGRGID
+1106 DGRGIK
-1112 SVTTNDKG
+1112 SVTTD
-1120 EVVVKYSDG
+1120 
-1129 TTDVLGTLNAEKGD
+1129 
-1143 TGAPGQDGADGRD
+1143 AD
-1156 GADGKDGED
+1156 
-1165 GRGIESV
+1165 
-1172 STDSRGNLVVKYT
+1172 GNLVITYT

-1192 RVGEKPAAPKGGS
+1192 KSGDKPAAPAGGS
-1205 SLSPRCLPAVLGVSI
+1205 SVSERCLPTVLGLTI
-1220 PAAIAAPLAFLGTAG
+1220 PAALAIPLAFLGSFG
-1235 AQFNIPGLEPIQKQI
+1235 AKLNIPGLEPVKKQI
-1250 SAMVANLNIPREAQY
+1250 ESLTRNFPREAQY
-1265 AAGGIGLV
+1265 AAGGIGLL

-1278 IAAACAPSN
+1278 IAAACAPTESE
-1287 SK
+1287 

>member
-1 MRTQQ
+1 MHLKR
-6 IGALAIAALVSTTVV
+6 IGSLAIAALVSTCVV
-21 APQATAAPDG
+21 VPQATAAVDG
-31 SAAVISEVYGGG
+31 STAVISEVYGGG
-43 GNKGAPFTNDFI
+43 GNKNAPFTNDFI

-63 AIDLTGWSVEY
+63 AIDVSGWSVEY
-74 FSAKGGSGGKHDLTG
+74 FSSKGNSGGKT
-89 TLPAGGHFLIQEGGG
+89 TLNGSIPAGGYYLIQEGGG
-104 GNGEP
+104 GTGEP

-116 GGLNMSGSNGSVKLY
+116 GGLSMSGSKGSVKLY
-131 DAAGAEVDIVGYG
+131 DASGAEVDVVGYG
-144 SASISEGAA
+144 EASISEGAPTPA
-153 AGGLK
+153 LSSTT
-158 NGISAQRDDAG
+158 SAQRNAAG
-169 TDTDDN
+169 NDTDDN
-175 AADFTT
+175 AADFSTA
-181 GAPTPASTSG
+181 APTPKSG
-191 ASTPTD
+191 GGATAPED
-197 PQPDPVEPGA
+197 PQPEDPRPAEPGS
-207 TVTIPEIQGT
+207 TVTIPDIQGT
-217 GAESPLKGQNVTTQG
+217 GAESPLKGQTVTTQG
-232 VVTAVWQG
+232 VVTAVWKG

-255 GETPAEASEAI
+255 ETAPAEASEAV
-266 FVYTGGTGFYPAVG
+266 FVYTGGTGFYPSIG
-280 DSVEVTGTVAEY
+280 ESVEVTGSVDEY
-292 YGKTQIVL
+292 YGQTQI
-300 SQGAALSD
+300 ALSTGSVLTD
-308 ALEPVTPLALEALPE
+308 ALPAVTSLSLEALPE
-323 GDAAREK
+323 GDEAREK

-341 TVTNNYSLNR
+341 TVTDNYGLNR

-374 SPEMHELEESNAARY
+374 SAEMHALEESNAAKY

-439 GHNQWRFQPTS
+439 SHNQWRFQPTTM
-450 LITGDSATADL
+450 ITGDSATADL

-470 EAPQVAGDYTVA
+470 EAPQVEGDYTVA

-494 EDNGAKSYKDR
+494 EDNGAKAYKDR

-511 SNSGTFRGAWSE
+511 SDSGTFRGAWSK

-532 ILTALAGLD
+532 ILTALEGLD

-567 LVGELNAR
+567 LVGELNTR
-575 AGSEVWDYVK
+575 AGSEKWDYVK
-585 APANSAADTDVIR
+585 APANAAADTDVIR

-632 EFMPVQDKC
+632 EFKPVADKC
-641 AAEGPDSFV
+641 APKGPDSFV
-650 VVTNHF
+650 AVTNHF

-665 DADTGDGQG
+665 DKDTGDGQG

-692 KQPQWQEKA
+692 KQPKWQKKA

-748 RIGSLDHILANK
+748 RIGSLDHILANE
-760 HVDAQAAQTW
+760 HVDAKAAQTW

-818 DSEDLKDCDTPQP
+818 SEDELKDCDPS
-831 PTEEPTEPTEDPRT
+831 EDPT
-845 VADVAVLDD
+845 PSDD
-854 GTLEVTYTDGTTKNL
+854 ARSIKSVTINDEGHLIITYTDGTTENAGKV
-869 GSVAGPKGDQGEP
+869 SGPKGDKGEP
-882 GTDGQDGQDGA
+882 GKDGRGIESVRINDKGELIVTFTDGEEQNVGKVVGSDGKDGQDGA
-893 QGPKGDKGDAG
+893 DGNAGDKGDAG
-904 QDGTDGKDGR
+904 QDGKDGADGKDGR

-925 DLIITYTDG
+925 EVVVTYTDG
-934 TTENAGKVVGD
+934 TSEILGTLAGAKGD
-945 DGAAGAPGADGTDG
+945 QGAPGRDGFDGAPGRDGTDG
-959 ADGPKGEDGKDGQD
+959 RDGANGKD
-973 GSDGQDGR
+973 
-981 GIDSVTTNADGHL
+981 
-994 IITYTDG
+994 
-1001 TTEDAGKVV
+1001 
-1010 GDDGAAGTPGADGSD
+1010 
-1025 GAQGPKGE
+1025 
-1033 DGKDGADG
+1033 
-1041 RSIESV
+1041 
-1047 RINDAGELIV
+1047 
-1057 TFSDGAEQ
+1057 
-1065 NVGPVAGAAGADGND
+1065 
-1080 GKDGEDGQDGAD
+1080 
-1092 GKNGADGAAGKDGK
+1092 GKDGK
-1106 DGRGID
+1106 DGRGIK
-1112 SVTTNDKG
+1112 SVTTD
-1120 EVVVKYSDG
+1120 
-1129 TTDVLGTLNAEKGD
+1129 
-1143 TGAPGQDGADGRD
+1143 AD
-1156 GADGKDGED
+1156 
-1165 GRGIESV
+1165 
-1172 STDSRGNLVVKYT
+1172 GNLVITYT

-1192 RVGEKPAAPKGGS
+1192 KSGDKPAAPAGGS
-1205 SLSPRCLPAVLGVSI
+1205 SVSERCLPTVLGLTI
-1220 PAAIAAPLAFLGTAG
+1220 PAALAIPLAFLGSFG
-1235 AQFNIPGLEPIQKQI
+1235 AKLNIPGLEPVKKQI
-1250 SAMVANLNIPREAQY
+1250 ESITRNFPREAQY
-1265 AAGGIGLV
+1265 AAGGIGLL

-1278 IAAACAPSN
+1278 IAAACAPTESE
-1287 SK
+1287 

>member
-1 MRTQQ
+1 MRLTR
-6 IGALAIAALVSTTVV
+6 IGSLAIAALVSTCIVV
-21 APQATAAPDG
+21 PQASASVDG
-31 SAAVISEVYGGG
+31 SNAVISEVYGGG
-43 GNKGAPFTNDFI
+43 GNKNAPFTNDFI
-55 ELYNPTDS
+55 ELYNPTGS
-63 AIDLTGWSVEY
+63 AIDISGWSVEY
-74 FSAKGGSGGKHDLTG
+74 FSSKGNSGGKT
-89 TLPAGGHFLIQEGGG
+89 TLNGSIPAGGYYLIQEGGG
-104 GNGEP
+104 GTGEP

-116 GGLNMSGSNGSVKLY
+116 GGLSLSGSKGSVKLY
-131 DAAGAEVDIVGYG
+131 DASGAEVDLVGYG
-144 SASISEGAA
+144 EASLSEGSPTSS
-153 AGGLK
+153 LS
-158 NGISAQRDDAG
+158 NTTSAQRDDAS

-175 AADFTT
+175 AADFSTA
-181 GAPTPASTSG
+181 APTPKSG
-191 ASTPTD
+191 GGATAPED
-197 PQPDPVEPGA
+197 PQPAEPGS
-207 TVTIPEIQGT
+207 TITIPEIQGT

-255 GETPAEASEAI
+255 QTAPKKASEAI
-266 FVYTGGTGFYPAVG
+266 FVYTGGTGFYPEIG
-280 DSVEVTGTVAEY
+280 ESVEVTGSVDEY
-292 YGKTQIVL
+292 YGQTQIALAQGSVL
-300 SQGAALSD
+300 DTALD
-308 ALEPVTPLALEALPE
+308 PVTPLTIDALPE
-323 GDAAREK
+323 GDEAREK

-341 TVTNNYSLNR
+341 TVTDNYGLNR

-364 RQPTDKFAPG
+364 RQPTDIVSPG
-374 SPEMHELEESNAARY
+374 TQEQKDMEASNAAKY

-406 TKLPYIMQNGSEVKT
+406 TKLPYIMQNGSDVKT

-439 GHNQWRFQPTS
+439 GHEQWSFQPTTM
-450 LITGDSATADL
+450 ITGDSATADL

-511 SNSGTFRGAWSE
+511 SDSPTFRGAWSE

-532 ILTALAGLD
+532 ILTALEGLD

-557 GGSYD
+557 GGTYD

-567 LVGELNAR
+567 LVDELNSR
-575 AGSEVWDYVK
+575 AGSEKWDYVK

-608 EPVGEATLLEDERFK
+608 QPVGEATLLEDERFK

-632 EFMPVQDKC
+632 EFQPVSDKC
-641 AAEGPDSFV
+641 TAEGLDSFV

-656 KSKGSVANG
+656 KSKGSVAKG
-665 DADTGDGQG
+665 DEDTGDGQG

-714 DAISIFRN
+714 DAISVFRN
-722 AGYTIPVEELNPES
+722 AGYTIPVEELNAQED
-736 EWQAVASYQFSG
+736 WQDVASYQFSG
-748 RIGSLDHILANK
+748 RLGSLDHILANE

-810 FNLAQVSR
+810 FNLATVKRSA
-818 DSEDLKDCDTPQP
+818 DDLKDCDK
-831 PTEEPTEPTEDPRT
+831 TEDPAPT
-845 VADVAVLDD
+845 DD
-854 GTLEVTYTDGTTKNL
+854 
-869 GSVAGPKGDQGEP
+869 A
-882 GTDGQDGQDGA
+882 
-893 QGPKGDKGDAG
+893 
-904 QDGTDGKDGR
+904 R

-919 TTNDKG
+919 T
-925 DLIITYTDG
+925 I
-934 TTENAGKVVGD
+934 D
-945 DGAAGAPGADGTDG
+945 D
-959 ADGPKGEDGKDGQD
+959 
-973 GSDGQDGR
+973 
-981 GIDSVTTNADGHL
+981 NGHL

-1010 GDDGAAGTPGADGSD
+1010 GADGKD
-1025 GAQGPKGE
+1025 GKDGDKGPKGDKGDAGQ

-1041 RSIESV
+1041 KDGRGIKSV
-1047 RINDAGELIV
+1047 TTNDKDEVVV
-1057 TFSDGAEQ
+1057 TYTDGTSEILGTLADAKGDQGTPGRDGFDGAP
-1065 NVGPVAGAAGADGND
+1065 GR
-1080 GKDGEDGQDGAD
+1080 DGA
-1092 GKNGADGAAGKDGK
+1092 NGKDGK
-1106 DGRGID
+1106 DGRGIK
-1112 SVTTNDKG
+1112 SVTTD
-1120 EVVVKYSDG
+1120 
-1129 TTDVLGTLNAEKGD
+1129 
-1143 TGAPGQDGADGRD
+1143 AD
-1156 GADGKDGED
+1156 
-1165 GRGIESV
+1165 
-1172 STDSRGNLVVKYT
+1172 GNLVITYT

-1192 RVGEKPAAPKGGS
+1192 KSGDKPATPAGGS
-1205 SLSPRCLPAVLGVSI
+1205 SVSERCLPTVLGLTI
-1220 PAAIAAPLAFLGTAG
+1220 PAALAIPLAFLGNIS
-1235 AQFNIPGLEPIQKQI
+1235 AQFNIPGLEPVQKQI
-1250 SAMVANLNIPREAQY
+1250 ESLTYNVTRNIPREAQY
-1265 AAGGIGLV
+1265 AAGGIGLLAV
-1273 AALGI
+1273 LGI
-1278 IAAACAPSN
+1278 IAAACVPTESE
-1287 SK
+1287 

>member
-1 MRTQQ
+1 MHLKR
-6 IGALAIAALVSTTVV
+6 IGSLAIAALVSTCVV
-21 APQATAAPDG
+21 VPQATAAVDG
-31 SAAVISEVYGGG
+31 STAVISEVYGGG
-43 GNKGAPFTNDFI
+43 GNKNAPFTHDFI
-55 ELYNPTDS
+55 ELYNPTDA
-63 AIDLTGWSVEY
+63 AIDVSGWSVEY
-74 FSAKGGSGGKHDLTG
+74 FSSSGNSGGKHDLSG
-89 TLPAGGHFLIQEGGG
+89 SIPAGGHYLIQENGGG
-104 GNGEP
+104 TGEP

-116 GGLNMSGSNGSVKLY
+116 GKLSMSGSKGSVKLY
-131 DAAGAEVDIVGYG
+131 DASGSEVDVVGYG
-144 SASISEGAA
+144 AASISEGSPAKA
-153 AGGLK
+153 LS
-158 NGISAQRDDAG
+158 NTTSAQRNDAG

-175 AADFTT
+175 AADFTAS
-181 GAPTPASTSG
+181 APTPKAGGG
-191 ASTPTD
+191 ATA
-197 PQPDPVEPGA
+197 PDPDPTPAEPGS
-207 TVTIPEIQGT
+207 TVTIPDIQGT
-217 GAESPLKGQNVTTQG
+217 GAESPLKGQTVTTQG
-232 VVTAVWQG
+232 VVTAVWKG

-255 GETPAEASEAI
+255 ATAPTEASEAV
-266 FVYTGGTGFYPAVG
+266 FVYTGGTGFYPSIG
-280 DSVEVTGTVAEY
+280 ESVEVTGSVDEY
-292 YGKTQIVL
+292 YGQTQIALTQGSVL
-300 SQGAALSD
+300 TD
-308 ALEPVTPLALEALPE
+308 ALPAVTPLSLEALPE
-323 GDAAREK
+323 GDEAREK

-341 TVTNNYSLNR
+341 TVTDNYGLNR

-374 SPEMHELEESNAARY
+374 SAEMHALEESNAAKY

-406 TKLPYIMQNGSEVKT
+406 TKLPYIMQNGSDVKT

-450 LITGDSATADL
+450 MITGDSATADL

-470 EAPQVAGDYTVA
+470 EAPQVEGDYTVA

-494 EDNGAKSYKDR
+494 EDNGAKAYKDR

-511 SNSGTFRGAWSE
+511 SDSGTFRGAWSK

-532 ILTALAGLD
+532 ILTALEGLD

-567 LVGELNAR
+567 LVGELNTR
-575 AGSEVWDYVK
+575 AGSEKWDYVK

-608 EPVGEATLLEDERFK
+608 EPAGEATLLEDERFK

-632 EFMPVQDKC
+632 EFKPVAEKADKC
-641 AAEGPDSFV
+641 APELPDSFV

-665 DADTGDGQG
+665 DKDTGDGQG

-692 KQPQWQEKA
+692 KQPEWQKKA
-701 TFVMGDLNAYSKE
+701 TFVMGDLNSYSKE

-760 HVDAQAAQTW
+760 NVKAVAAQTW

-810 FNLAQVSR
+810 FNLATVKRSA
-818 DSEDLKDCDTPQP
+818 DELKDCDPAP
-831 PTEEPTEPTEDPRT
+831 
-845 VADVAVLDD
+845 AD
-854 GTLEVTYTDGTTKNL
+854 
-869 GSVAGPKGDQGEP
+869 
-882 GTDGQDGQDGA
+882 
-893 QGPKGDKGDAG
+893 DA
-904 QDGTDGKDGR
+904 R

-919 TTNDKG
+919 TIND
-925 DLIITYTDG
+925 
-934 TTENAGKVVGD
+934 E
-945 DGAAGAPGADGTDG
+945 
-959 ADGPKGEDGKDGQD
+959 
-973 GSDGQDGR
+973 
-981 GIDSVTTNADGHL
+981 GHL

-1010 GDDGAAGTPGADGSD
+1010 GKDG
-1025 GAQGPKGE
+1025 Q
-1033 DGKDGADG
+1033 DGKDGDKGEPGQDG
-1041 RSIESV
+1041 K
-1047 RINDAGELIV
+1047 DGTDGE
-1057 TFSDGAEQ
+1057 DG
-1065 NVGPVAGAAGADGND
+1065 PDGND
-1080 GKDGEDGQDGAD
+1080 GE
-1092 GKNGADGAAGKDGK
+1092 
-1106 DGRGID
+1106 DGRGIK

-1120 EVVVKYSDG
+1120 EVVVTYTDG
-1129 TTDVLGTLNAEKGD
+1129 TSEILGTLAGSKGD
-1143 TGAPGQDGADGRD
+1143 QGAPGRD
-1156 GADGKDGED
+1156 GTDGQNGKDGKDG
-1165 GRGIESV
+1165 RGIKSV
-1172 STDSRGNLVVKYT
+1172 TTDANGNLVVTYT

-1192 RVGEKPAAPKGGS
+1192 KTGDKPAAPAGGS
-1205 SLSPRCLPAVLGVSI
+1205 SVSERCLPTVLGLTI
-1220 PAAIAAPLAFLGTAG
+1220 PAALAIPLAFLGNIS
-1235 AQFNIPGLEPIQKQI
+1235 AQFNIPGLEPVQKQI
-1250 SAMVANLNIPREAQY
+1250 QTLTYNVTRNIPREAQY
-1265 AAGGIGLV
+1265 AAGGIGLLAV
-1273 AALGI
+1273 LGI
-1278 IAAACAPSN
+1278 IAAACAPTESE
-1287 SK
+1287 

>member
-1 MRTQQ
+1 MHLTR
-6 IGALAIAALVSTTVV
+6 IGSLAIAALVSTCIV
-21 APQATAAPDG
+21 APQASAAADG
-31 SAAVISEVYGGG
+31 SNAVISEVYGGG
-43 GNKGAPFTNDFI
+43 GNKNAPFTNDFI
-55 ELYNPTDS
+55 ELYNPTGS

-74 FSAKGGSGGKHDLTG
+74 FSSKGNSGGKHELSG
-89 TLPAGGHFLIQEGGG
+89 SIPAGGYFLIQEGGG
-104 GNGEP
+104 GEGDP

-116 GGLNMSGSNGSVKLY
+116 GGLSMSGSKGSVKLY
-131 DAAGAEVDIVGYG
+131 DASGAEVDLVGYG
-144 SASISEGAA
+144 EASLSEGSPTSS
-153 AGGLK
+153 LS
-158 NGISAQRDDAG
+158 NTTSAQRDDAG

-175 AADFTT
+175 AADFSTA
-181 GAPTPASTSG
+181 APTPTSSGGG
-191 ASTPTD
+191 ATAPEE
-197 PQPDPVEPGA
+197 PQPAEPGS

-217 GAESPLKGQNVTTQG
+217 GTESPLKGQNVTTQG

-255 GETPAEASEAI
+255 QTAPTEASEAI
-266 FVYTGGTGFYPAVG
+266 FVYTGGTGFYPKIG
-280 DSVEVTGTVAEY
+280 ESVEVTGSVDEY
-292 YGKTQIVL
+292 YGQSQIALTQGSVL
-300 SQGAALSD
+300 DTALD
-308 ALEPVTPLALEALPE
+308 PVTPLAIDALPE
-323 GDAAREK
+323 GDEAREK

-341 TVTNNYSLNR
+341 TVTDNYGLNR

-364 RQPTDKFAPG
+364 RQPTDIVSPG
-374 SPEMHELEESNAARY
+374 TQEQKDMEASNAAKY

-395 STRDFTRDGAS
+395 STRDFSRDGAS
-406 TKLPYIMQNGSEVKT
+406 TKLPYIMQNGSDVKT

-439 GHNQWRFQPTS
+439 GHEQWRFQPTS
-450 LITGDSATADL
+450 MITGDSVTADL

-494 EDNGAKSYKDR
+494 EDNGAKAYKDR

-511 SNSGTFRGAWSE
+511 SDSGTFRGAWSE

-532 ILTALAGLD
+532 ILTALEGLD

-567 LVGELNAR
+567 LVDELNSR
-575 AGSEVWDYVK
+575 AGSEKWDYVK

-608 EPVGEATLLEDERFK
+608 KPVGEATLLEDARFK

-632 EFMPVQDKC
+632 EFQPVSERC

-665 DADTGDGQG
+665 DKDTGDGQG

-714 DAISIFRN
+714 DAISVFRN
-722 AGYTIPVEELNPES
+722 AGYTIPVEELNAQED
-736 EWQAVASYQFSG
+736 WQDVASYQFSG
-748 RIGSLDHILANK
+748 RLGSLDHILANE

-810 FNLAQVSR
+810 FNLATVKRSA
-818 DSEDLKDCDTPQP
+818 DELKDCTPS
-831 PTEEPTEPTEDPRT
+831 EDPAPT
-845 VADVAVLDD
+845 DD
-854 GTLEVTYTDGTTKNL
+854 
-869 GSVAGPKGDQGEP
+869 A
-882 GTDGQDGQDGA
+882 
-893 QGPKGDKGDAG
+893 
-904 QDGTDGKDGR
+904 R

-919 TTNDKG
+919 T
-925 DLIITYTDG
+925 I
-934 TTENAGKVVGD
+934 D
-945 DGAAGAPGADGTDG
+945 D
-959 ADGPKGEDGKDGQD
+959 
-973 GSDGQDGR
+973 
-981 GIDSVTTNADGHL
+981 NGHL

-1010 GDDGAAGTPGADGSD
+1010 GA
-1025 GAQGPKGE
+1025 
-1033 DGKDGADG
+1033 DGKDGQDGDKGPKGDKGDAGQDGKDG
-1041 RSIESV
+1041 RGIKSVTTNNEGDLIITYTDGTTENAGKVSGPKGDKGEPGKDGRGIESV
-1047 RINDAGELIV
+1047 RINDKGELIV
-1057 TFSDGAEQ
+1057 TFTDGEEQ
-1065 NVGPVAGAAGADGND
+1065 NVGKVVGADGKDGQDGTDGND
-1080 GKDGEDGQDGAD
+1080 GDKGPKGDKGDAGQ
-1092 GKNGADGAAGKDGK
+1092 DGK
-1106 DGRGID
+1106 DGRGIK

-1120 EVVVKYSDG
+1120 EVVVTYTDG
-1129 TTDVLGTLNAEKGD
+1129 TSEILGALAGSKGD
-1143 TGAPGQDGADGRD
+1143 QGTPGRD
-1156 GADGKDGED
+1156 GFDGANGKDGKD

-1172 STDSRGNLVVKYT
+1172 TTDTDGNLVITYT

-1192 RVGEKPAAPKGGS
+1192 KSGDKPAAPAGGS
-1205 SLSPRCLPAVLGVSI
+1205 SVSERCLPTVLGLTI
-1220 PAAIAAPLAFLGTAG
+1220 PAALAIPLAFLGNAS
-1235 AQFNIPGLEPIQKQI
+1235 AQFNIPGLEPVQKQI
-1250 SAMVANLNIPREAQY
+1250 ESLTYNVTRNIPREAQY
-1265 AAGGIGLV
+1265 AAGGIGLLAV
-1273 AALGI
+1273 LGI
-1278 IAAACAPSN
+1278 IAAACAPTESE
-1287 SK
+1287 

>member
-1 MRTQQ
+1 MHLTR
-6 IGALAIAALVSTTVV
+6 IGSLAIAALVSTCIV
-21 APQATAAPDG
+21 APQAGAAADG
-31 SAAVISEVYGGG
+31 SNAVISEVYGGG
-43 GNKGAPFTNDFI
+43 GNKGAAFNHDFI
-55 ELYNPTDS
+55 ELYNPTS
-63 AIDLTGWSVEY
+63 ADLDLTGWSVEY
-74 FSAKGGSGGKHDLTG
+74 LSASGNSGGKHELSG
-89 TLPAGGHFLIQEGGG
+89 SLPAGGYFLIQEGGG
-104 GNGEP
+104 GTGEP
-109 LPTPDAE
+109 LPAPDAE
-116 GGLNMSGSNGSVKLY
+116 GNLNLSGSKGSVKLY
-131 DAAGAEVDIVGYG
+131 DASGAEVDLVGYG
-144 SASISEGAA
+144 EASLSEGSPAQA
-153 AGGLK
+153 LS
-158 NGISAQRDDAG
+158 NSTSAQRDDAG

-175 AADFTT
+175 AADFSAA
-181 GAPTPASTSG
+181 APTPNSG
-191 ASTPTD
+191 GGATAPED
-197 PQPDPVEPGA
+197 PQPAEPGSTA
-207 TVTIPEIQGT
+207 TIPEIQGT

-255 GETPAEASEAI
+255 QTAPTEASEAI
-266 FVYTGGTGFYPAVG
+266 FVYTGGTGFYPEIG
-280 DSVEVTGTVAEY
+280 ESVEVTGTVDEY
-292 YGKTQIVL
+292 YGQTQIALAQGSVL
-300 SQGAALSD
+300 DTALD
-308 ALEPVTPLALEALPE
+308 PVTPLTIDALPE
-323 GDAAREK
+323 GDEAREK

-341 TVTNNYSLNR
+341 TVTDNYGLNR

-364 RQPTDKFAPG
+364 RQPTDIVSPG
-374 SPEMHELEESNAARY
+374 TQEQKDMEASNAAKY

-406 TKLPYIMQNGSEVKT
+406 TKLPYIMQNGSDVKT

-433 GVILGY
+433 GVILSY
-439 GHNQWRFQPTS
+439 GHEQWRFQPTS

-461 PITWDPARP
+461 PITWDPVRP

-511 SNSGTFRGAWSE
+511 SDSGTFRGAWSA
-523 SAFNDQKGK
+523 SAFEDQKGK
-532 ILTALAGLD
+532 ILTALEGLD

-567 LVGELNAR
+567 LVDELNSR
-575 AGSEVWDYVK
+575 AGSEKWDYVK

-608 EPVGEATLLEDERFK
+608 EPVGEATLLEDARFK

-632 EFMPVQDKC
+632 EFQPVSERC
-641 AAEGPDSFV
+641 APEGPDSFV

-674 NNPNVRNAHAQ
+674 NNPNVRDAHAQ

-714 DAISIFRN
+714 DAISVFRN
-722 AGYTIPVEELNPES
+722 AGYTIPVEELNAQED
-736 EWQAVASYQFSG
+736 WQDVASYQFSG
-748 RIGSLDHILANK
+748 RLGSLDHILANE

-785 NYTGGDVFEAD
+785 NYTGGDVFESD

-818 DSEDLKDCDTPQP
+818 SADDLKDCDK
-831 PTEEPTEPTEDPRT
+831 TEDP
-845 VADVAVLDD
+845 APSDD
-854 GTLEVTYTDGTTKNL
+854 
-869 GSVAGPKGDQGEP
+869 A
-882 GTDGQDGQDGA
+882 
-893 QGPKGDKGDAG
+893 
-904 QDGTDGKDGR
+904 R

-919 TTNDKG
+919 T
-925 DLIITYTDG
+925 I
-934 TTENAGKVVGD
+934 D
-945 DGAAGAPGADGTDG
+945 D
-959 ADGPKGEDGKDGQD
+959 
-973 GSDGQDGR
+973 
-981 GIDSVTTNADGHL
+981 NGHL

-1010 GDDGAAGTPGADGSD
+1010 GADGKD
-1025 GAQGPKGE
+1025 GKDGDKGPKGDKGDAGQ

-1041 RSIESV
+1041 
-1047 RINDAGELIV
+1047 
-1057 TFSDGAEQ
+1057 
-1065 NVGPVAGAAGADGND
+1065 
-1080 GKDGEDGQDGAD
+1080 
-1092 GKNGADGAAGKDGK
+1092 K
-1106 DGRGID
+1106 DGRGIK

-1120 EVVVKYSDG
+1120 EVVVTYTDG
-1129 TTDVLGTLNAEKGD
+1129 TSEILGTLAGSKGD
-1143 TGAPGQDGADGRD
+1143 QGTPGRDGFDGAPGRD
-1156 GADGKDGED
+1156 GANGKDGKDG
-1165 GRGIESV
+1165 RGIKSV
-1172 STDSRGNLVVKYT
+1172 TTDADGNLVITYT

-1192 RVGEKPAAPKGGS
+1192 KSGDKPAAPAGGS
-1205 SLSPRCLPAVLGVSI
+1205 SVSERCLPTVLGLTI
-1220 PAAIAAPLAFLGTAG
+1220 PAALAIPLAFLGSFG
-1235 AQFNIPGLEPIQKQI
+1235 AKLNIPGLEPVKKQI
-1250 SAMVANLNIPREAQY
+1250 ESLTRNFPREAQY
-1265 AAGGIGLV
+1265 AAGGIGLL

-1278 IAAACAPSN
+1278 IAAACAPTESE
-1287 SK
+1287 

>member
-1 MRTQQ
+1 MRLTR
-6 IGALAIAALVSTTVV
+6 IGSLAIAALVSTCIVV
-21 APQATAAPDG
+21 PQASASVDG
-31 SAAVISEVYGGG
+31 SNAVISEVYGGG
-43 GNKGAPFTNDFI
+43 GNKNAPFTNDFI
-55 ELYNPTDS
+55 ELYNPTGS
-63 AIDLTGWSVEY
+63 AIDISGWSVEY
-74 FSAKGGSGGKHDLTG
+74 FSSKGNSGGKT
-89 TLPAGGHFLIQEGGG
+89 TLNGSIPAGGYYLIQEGGG
-104 GNGEP
+104 GTGEP

-116 GGLNMSGSNGSVKLY
+116 GGLSMSGSKGSVKLY
-131 DAAGAEVDIVGYG
+131 DASGAEVDLVGYG
-144 SASISEGAA
+144 EASLSEGSPTSS
-153 AGGLK
+153 LS
-158 NGISAQRDDAG
+158 NTTSAQRDDSG

-175 AADFTT
+175 AADFSAA
-181 GAPTPASTSG
+181 APTPNSG
-191 ASTPTD
+191 GGATAPED
-197 PQPDPVEPGA
+197 PQPAEPGSTA
-207 TVTIPEIQGT
+207 TIPEIQGT

-255 GETPAEASEAI
+255 QTAPTEASEAV
-266 FVYTGGTGFYPAVG
+266 FVYSGGTGFYPKIG
-280 DSVEVTGTVAEY
+280 ESVEVTGSVDEY
-292 YGKTQIVL
+292 YGQTQIALAQGSVL
-300 SQGAALSD
+300 NTALD
-308 ALEPVTPLALEALPE
+308 PVTPLSLDALPE
-323 GDAAREK
+323 GDEAREK

-341 TVTNNYSLNR
+341 TVTDNYGLNR

-364 RQPTDKFAPG
+364 RQPTDIVSPG
-374 SPEMHELEESNAARY
+374 TQEQKDMEASNAAKY

-406 TKLPYIMQNGSEVKT
+406 TKLPYIMQNGSDVKT

-439 GHNQWRFQPTS
+439 GHEQWRFQPTTM
-450 LITGDSATADL
+450 ITGDSVTADL

-494 EDNGAKSYKDR
+494 EDNGAKAYKNR

-511 SNSGTFRGAWSE
+511 SDSPTFRGAWSE

-532 ILTALAGLD
+532 ILTALEGLD

-557 GGSYD
+557 GGTYD

-567 LVGELNAR
+567 LVDELNSR
-575 AGSEVWDYVK
+575 AGSEKWDYVK

-608 EPVGEATLLEDERFK
+608 QPVGEATLLEDERFK

-632 EFMPVQDKC
+632 EFQPVSDKC
-641 AAEGPDSFV
+641 TAEGPDSFV

-656 KSKGSVANG
+656 KSKGSVAKG
-665 DADTGDGQG
+665 DEDTGDGQG

-714 DAISIFRN
+714 DAISVFRN
-722 AGYTIPVEELNPES
+722 AGYTIPVEELNAQED
-736 EWQAVASYQFSG
+736 WQDVASYQFSG
-748 RIGSLDHILANK
+748 RLGSLDHILANE
-760 HVDAQAAQTW
+760 HVGAKAAQTW

-785 NYTGGDVFEAD
+785 NYTGGDVFESD

-818 DSEDLKDCDTPQP
+818 SADDLKDCDK
-831 PTEEPTEPTEDPRT
+831 TEDPAPT
-845 VADVAVLDD
+845 DD
-854 GTLEVTYTDGTTKNL
+854 
-869 GSVAGPKGDQGEP
+869 A
-882 GTDGQDGQDGA
+882 
-893 QGPKGDKGDAG
+893 
-904 QDGTDGKDGR
+904 R

-919 TTNDKG
+919 T
-925 DLIITYTDG
+925 I
-934 TTENAGKVVGD
+934 D
-945 DGAAGAPGADGTDG
+945 D
-959 ADGPKGEDGKDGQD
+959 
-973 GSDGQDGR
+973 
-981 GIDSVTTNADGHL
+981 NGHL

-1010 GDDGAAGTPGADGSD
+1010 GADGKD
-1025 GAQGPKGE
+1025 GKDGDKGPKGDKGDAGQ

-1041 RSIESV
+1041 
-1047 RINDAGELIV
+1047 
-1057 TFSDGAEQ
+1057 
-1065 NVGPVAGAAGADGND
+1065 
-1080 GKDGEDGQDGAD
+1080 
-1092 GKNGADGAAGKDGK
+1092 K
-1106 DGRGID
+1106 DGRGIK

-1120 EVVVKYSDG
+1120 EVVVTYTDG
-1129 TTDVLGTLNAEKGD
+1129 TSEILGTLADAKGD
-1143 TGAPGQDGADGRD
+1143 QGTPGRDGFDGAPGRD
-1156 GADGKDGED
+1156 GANGKDGKDG
-1165 GRGIESV
+1165 RGIKFV
-1172 STDSRGNLVVKYT
+1172 TTDADGNLVITYT

-1192 RVGEKPAAPKGGS
+1192 KSGDKPAAPAGGS
-1205 SLSPRCLPAVLGVSI
+1205 SVSERCLPTVLGLTI
-1220 PAAIAAPLAFLGTAG
+1220 PAALAIPLAFLGSFG
-1235 AQFNIPGLEPIQKQI
+1235 AKLNIPGLEPVKKQI
-1250 SAMVANLNIPREAQY
+1250 ESLTRNFPREAQY
-1265 AAGGIGLV
+1265 AAGGIGLL

-1278 IAAACAPSN
+1278 IAAACAPTESE
-1287 SK
+1287 

>member
-1 MRTQQ
+1 MRLTR
-6 IGALAIAALVSTTVV
+6 IGSLAIAALVSTCVV
-21 APQATAAPDG
+21 VPQAGAAVDG
-31 SAAVISEVYGGG
+31 STAVISEVYGGG
-43 GNKGAPFTNDFI
+43 GNKGAAFTHDFI

-63 AIDLTGWSVEY
+63 AIDLSGWSVEY
-74 FSAKGGSGGKHDLTG
+74 FSSSGNSSGKHDLSG
-89 TLPAGGHFLIQEGGG
+89 SIPAGGYFLIEEGGG
-104 GNGEP
+104 GEGDP
-109 LPTPDAE
+109 LPTPDGE
-116 GGLNMSGSNGSVKLY
+116 GTLSMSGSKGSVKLY
-131 DAAGAEVDIVGYG
+131 DASGAEVDLVGYG
-144 SASISEGAA
+144 AASLSEGSPTSS
-153 AGGLK
+153 LS
-158 NGISAQRDDAG
+158 NTTSAQRDDAG
-169 TDTDDN
+169 TGTDDN
-175 AADFTT
+175 AADFSTA
-181 GAPTPASTSG
+181 APTPTSSGGG
-191 ASTPTD
+191 ATAPEN
-197 PQPDPVEPGA
+197 PQPAEPGA

-232 VVTAVWQG
+232 VVTAMWQG

-255 GETPAEASEAI
+255 QTAPTEASEAV
-266 FVYTGGTGFYPAVG
+266 FVYTGGTGFYPKIG
-280 DSVEVTGTVAEY
+280 ESVEVTGSVDEY
-292 YGKTQIVL
+292 YGQTQIALAQGSVL
-300 SQGAALSD
+300 DTALD
-308 ALEPVTPLALEALPE
+308 PVTPLAIDALPE
-323 GDAAREK
+323 SDEEREK

-341 TVTNNYSLNR
+341 TVTDNYGLNR

-364 RQPTDKFAPG
+364 RQPTDIVSPG
-374 SPEMHELEESNAARY
+374 TQEQKDMEASNAAKY

-406 TKLPYIMQNGSEVKT
+406 TKLPYIMQNGSDVKT

-439 GHNQWRFQPTS
+439 GHNQWRFQPTTM
-450 LITGDSATADL
+450 ITGDSATADL

-470 EAPQVAGDYTVA
+470 EAPQVEGDYTVA

-494 EDNGAKSYKDR
+494 EDNGAKAYKDR

-511 SNSGTFRGAWSE
+511 SDSGTFRGAWSE

-532 ILTALAGLD
+532 ILTALEGLD

-567 LVGELNAR
+567 LVDELNTR
-575 AGSEVWDYVK
+575 AESEKWDYVK
-585 APANSAADTDVIR
+585 APANSAADSDVIR

-608 EPVGEATLLEDERFK
+608 QPVGEATLLEDERFK

-641 AAEGPDSFV
+641 AAKGPDSFV

-722 AGYTIPVEELNPES
+722 AGYTIPVEELNAQED
-736 EWQAVASYQFSG
+736 WQDVASYQFSG
-748 RIGSLDHILANK
+748 RLGSLDHILANE

-818 DSEDLKDCDTPQP
+818 SADDLKDCDPS
-831 PTEEPTEPTEDPRT
+831 EDPAPT
-845 VADVAVLDD
+845 DD
-854 GTLEVTYTDGTTKNL
+854 
-869 GSVAGPKGDQGEP
+869 A
-882 GTDGQDGQDGA
+882 
-893 QGPKGDKGDAG
+893 
-904 QDGTDGKDGR
+904 R

-919 TTNDKG
+919 TIND
-925 DLIITYTDG
+925 
-934 TTENAGKVVGD
+934 E
-945 DGAAGAPGADGTDG
+945 
-959 ADGPKGEDGKDGQD
+959 
-973 GSDGQDGR
+973 
-981 GIDSVTTNADGHL
+981 GHL

-1010 GDDGAAGTPGADGSD
+1010 GSD
-1025 GAQGPKGE
+1025 GKDGKDGDKGDKGDAGQ

-1041 RSIESV
+1041 K
-1047 RINDAGELIV
+1047 G
-1057 TFSDGAEQ
+1057 
-1065 NVGPVAGAAGADGND
+1065 
-1080 GKDGEDGQDGAD
+1080 
-1092 GKNGADGAAGKDGK
+1092 
-1106 DGRGID
+1106 GRGIK

-1120 EVVVKYSDG
+1120 EVVVTYTDG
-1129 TTDVLGTLNAEKGD
+1129 TSEILGTLAGSKGD
-1143 TGAPGQDGADGRD
+1143 QGMPGRDGFDGAPGRDGTDGRD
-1156 GADGKDGED
+1156 GANGKDGKDG
-1165 GRGIESV
+1165 RGIKSV
-1172 STDSRGNLVVKYT
+1172 TSDADGNLVITYT

-1192 RVGEKPAAPKGGS
+1192 KSGDKPATPAGGS
-1205 SLSPRCLPAVLGVSI
+1205 SVSERCLPTVLGLTI
-1220 PAAIAAPLAFLGTAG
+1220 PAALAIPLAFLGNIS
-1235 AQFNIPGLEPIQKQI
+1235 AQFNIPGLEPVQKQLE
-1250 SAMVANLNIPREAQY
+1250 SLTYNVTRNIPREAQY
-1265 AAGGIGLV
+1265 AAGGIGLLAV
-1273 AALGI
+1273 LGI
-1278 IAAACAPSN
+1278 IAAACVPTESE
-1287 SK
+1287 

>member
-1 MRTQQ
+1 MRLTR
-6 IGALAIAALVSTTVV
+6 IGSLAIAALVSTCVV
-21 APQATAAPDG
+21 VPQAGAAVDG
-31 SAAVISEVYGGG
+31 STAVISEVYGGG
-43 GNKGAPFTNDFI
+43 GNKGAAFTHDFI

-63 AIDLTGWSVEY
+63 AIDLSGWSVEY
-74 FSAKGGSGGKHDLTG
+74 FSSSGNSGGKHDLSG
-89 TLPAGGHFLIQEGGG
+89 SIPAGGYFLIQEGGG
-104 GNGEP
+104 GAGDP
-109 LPTPDAE
+109 LPTPDHE
-116 GGLNMSGSNGSVKLY
+116 GKLSMSGSKGSVKLY
-131 DAAGAEVDIVGYG
+131 DASGAEVDLVGYG
-144 SASISEGAA
+144 AASLSEGSPTKA
-153 AGGLK
+153 L
-158 NGISAQRDDAG
+158 NNSTSAQRDANG

-175 AADFTT
+175 SADFSAA
-181 GAPTPASTSG
+181 APTPKSG
-191 ASTPTD
+191 GSAA
-197 PQPDPVEPGA
+197 PQPDPTPTEPGA
-207 TVTIPEIQGT
+207 TVTIPGIQGT

-232 VVTAVWQG
+232 VVTAVWKG

-255 GETPAEASEAI
+255 KTAPTEASEAV
-266 FVYTGGTGFYPAVG
+266 FVYSGGTGFYPAIG
-280 DSVEVTGTVAEY
+280 DSVEVTGTVDEY
-292 YGKTQIVL
+292 FGQTQI
-300 SQGAALSD
+300 ALSAGSTLDD
-308 ALEPVTPLALEALPE
+308 ALSPVTPLAIDALPE

-341 TVTNNYSLNR
+341 TVTDNYGLNR
-351 YGELGLAPGTEAL
+351 FGELGLAPGTEAL
-364 RQPTDKFAPG
+364 RQPTDIVSPG
-374 SPEMHELEESNAARY
+374 TQEQKDMEASNAAKY

-406 TKLPYIMQNGSEVKT
+406 TKLPYIMQNGSDVKT

-439 GHNQWRFQPTS
+439 GHEQWRFQPTTM
-450 LITGDSATADL
+450 ITGDSVTADL

-494 EDNGAKSYKDR
+494 EDNGAKAYKDR

-511 SNSGTFRGAWSE
+511 SDSGTFRGAWSE

-532 ILTALAGLD
+532 ILTALEGLD

-567 LVGELNAR
+567 LVDELNTR
-575 AGSEVWDYVK
+575 AESEKWDYVK
-585 APANSAADTDVIR
+585 APANSAADSDVIR

-608 EPVGEATLLEDERFK
+608 QPVGEATLLEDERFK

-641 AAEGPDSFV
+641 AAKGPDSFV

-722 AGYTIPVEELNPES
+722 AGYTIPVEELNAQED
-736 EWQAVASYQFSG
+736 WQDVASYQFSG
-748 RIGSLDHILANK
+748 RLGSLDHILANE

-818 DSEDLKDCDTPQP
+818 SADDLKDCDPS
-831 PTEEPTEPTEDPRT
+831 EDPAPT
-845 VADVAVLDD
+845 DD
-854 GTLEVTYTDGTTKNL
+854 
-869 GSVAGPKGDQGEP
+869 A
-882 GTDGQDGQDGA
+882 
-893 QGPKGDKGDAG
+893 
-904 QDGTDGKDGR
+904 R

-919 TTNDKG
+919 TIND
-925 DLIITYTDG
+925 
-934 TTENAGKVVGD
+934 E
-945 DGAAGAPGADGTDG
+945 
-959 ADGPKGEDGKDGQD
+959 
-973 GSDGQDGR
+973 
-981 GIDSVTTNADGHL
+981 GHL

-1010 GDDGAAGTPGADGSD
+1010 GSD
-1025 GAQGPKGE
+1025 GKDGKDGDKGDKGDAGQ

-1041 RSIESV
+1041 K
-1047 RINDAGELIV
+1047 G
-1057 TFSDGAEQ
+1057 
-1065 NVGPVAGAAGADGND
+1065 
-1080 GKDGEDGQDGAD
+1080 
-1092 GKNGADGAAGKDGK
+1092 
-1106 DGRGID
+1106 GRGIK

-1120 EVVVKYSDG
+1120 EVVVTYTDG
-1129 TTDVLGTLNAEKGD
+1129 TSEILGTLAGSKGD
-1143 TGAPGQDGADGRD
+1143 QGMPGRDGFDGAPGRDGTDGRD
-1156 GADGKDGED
+1156 GANGKDGKDG
-1165 GRGIESV
+1165 RGIKSV
-1172 STDSRGNLVVKYT
+1172 TSDADGNLVITYT

-1192 RVGEKPAAPKGGS
+1192 KSGDKPATPAGGS
-1205 SLSPRCLPAVLGVSI
+1205 SVSERCLPTVLGLTI
-1220 PAAIAAPLAFLGTAG
+1220 PAALAIPLAFLGNIS
-1235 AQFNIPGLEPIQKQI
+1235 AQFNIPGLEPVQKQI
-1250 SAMVANLNIPREAQY
+1250 ESLTYNVTRNIPREAQY
-1265 AAGGIGLV
+1265 AAGGIGLLAV
-1273 AALGI
+1273 LGI
-1278 IAAACAPSN
+1278 IAAACVPTESE
-1287 SK
+1287 

>member
-1 MRTQQ
+1 MHLKR
-6 IGALAIAALVSTTVV
+6 IGALAIAALASTCIVV
-21 APQATAAPDG
+21 PQAGAAVDG
-31 SAAVISEVYGGG
+31 STAVISEVYGGG
-43 GNKGAPFTNDFI
+43 GNKGAPFTHDFI
-55 ELYNPTDS
+55 ELYNPTDA
-63 AIDLTGWSVEY
+63 AIDVSGWSVEY
-74 FSAKGGSGGKHDLTG
+74 FSSSGNSGGKHDLSG
-89 TLPAGGHFLIQEGGG
+89 SIPAGGHYLIQEGGG
-104 GNGEP
+104 GTGEP

-116 GGLNMSGSNGSVKLY
+116 GKLSMSGSKGSVKLY
-131 DAAGAEVDIVGYG
+131 DASGAEVDLVGYG
-144 SASISEGAA
+144 EASLSEGSPTSS
-153 AGGLK
+153 LS
-158 NGISAQRDDAG
+158 NTTSAQRDDAG

-175 AADFTT
+175 AADFSAAAPTPKSA
-181 GAPTPASTSG
+181 GGAAPQPDPAPTPA
-191 ASTPTD
+191 
-197 PQPDPVEPGA
+197 EPGA
-207 TVTIPEIQGT
+207 SVTIPEIQGT

-255 GETPAEASEAI
+255 QTAPTEASEAI
-266 FVYTGGTGFYPAVG
+266 FVYTGGTGFYPEIG
-280 DSVEVTGTVAEY
+280 DSVEVTGTVDEY
-292 YGKTQIVL
+292 YGQTQVVL
-300 SQGAALSD
+300 DSGSVLDTALD
-308 ALEPVTPLALEALPE
+308 PVTPLTIDALPE
-323 GDAAREK
+323 GDEAREK

-341 TVTNNYSLNR
+341 TVTDNYGLNR

-364 RQPTDKFAPG
+364 RQPTDIVSPG
-374 SPEMHELEESNAARY
+374 TQEQKDMEASNAAKY

-406 TKLPYIMQNGSEVKT
+406 TKLPYIMQNGSDVKT

-439 GHNQWRFQPTS
+439 GHEQWRFQPTTM
-450 LITGDSATADL
+450 ITGDSVTADL

-494 EDNGAKSYKDR
+494 EDNGAKAYKNR

-511 SNSGTFRGAWSE
+511 SDSPTFRGAWSE

-532 ILTALAGLD
+532 ILTALEGLD

-557 GGSYD
+557 GGTYD

-567 LVGELNAR
+567 LVDELNSR
-575 AGSEVWDYVK
+575 AGSEKWDYVK

-608 EPVGEATLLEDERFK
+608 QPVGEATLLEDERFK

-632 EFMPVQDKC
+632 EFQPVSDKC
-641 AAEGPDSFV
+641 TAEGPDSFV

-656 KSKGSVANG
+656 KSKGSVAKG
-665 DADTGDGQG
+665 DEDTGDGQG

-714 DAISIFRN
+714 DAISVFRN
-722 AGYTIPVEELNPES
+722 AGYTIPVEELNAQED
-736 EWQAVASYQFSG
+736 WQDVASYQFSG
-748 RIGSLDHILANK
+748 RLGSLDHILANE
-760 HVDAQAAQTW
+760 HVGAKAAQTW

-785 NYTGGDVFEAD
+785 NYTGGDVFESD

-818 DSEDLKDCDTPQP
+818 SADDLKDCDK
-831 PTEEPTEPTEDPRT
+831 TEDPAPT
-845 VADVAVLDD
+845 DD
-854 GTLEVTYTDGTTKNL
+854 
-869 GSVAGPKGDQGEP
+869 A
-882 GTDGQDGQDGA
+882 
-893 QGPKGDKGDAG
+893 
-904 QDGTDGKDGR
+904 R

-919 TTNDKG
+919 T
-925 DLIITYTDG
+925 I
-934 TTENAGKVVGD
+934 D
-945 DGAAGAPGADGTDG
+945 D
-959 ADGPKGEDGKDGQD
+959 
-973 GSDGQDGR
+973 
-981 GIDSVTTNADGHL
+981 NGHL

-1010 GDDGAAGTPGADGSD
+1010 GADGKD
-1025 GAQGPKGE
+1025 GKDGDKGPKGDKGDAGQ

-1041 RSIESV
+1041 
-1047 RINDAGELIV
+1047 
-1057 TFSDGAEQ
+1057 
-1065 NVGPVAGAAGADGND
+1065 
-1080 GKDGEDGQDGAD
+1080 
-1092 GKNGADGAAGKDGK
+1092 K
-1106 DGRGID
+1106 DGRGIK

-1120 EVVVKYSDG
+1120 EVVVTYTDG
-1129 TTDVLGTLNAEKGD
+1129 TSEILGTLADAKGD
-1143 TGAPGQDGADGRD
+1143 QGTPGRDGFDGAPGRD
-1156 GADGKDGED
+1156 GANGKDGKDG
-1165 GRGIESV
+1165 RGIKFV
-1172 STDSRGNLVVKYT
+1172 TTDADGNLVITYT

-1192 RVGEKPAAPKGGS
+1192 KSGDKPAAPAGGS
-1205 SLSPRCLPAVLGVSI
+1205 SVSERCLPTVLGLTI
-1220 PAAIAAPLAFLGTAG
+1220 PAALAIPLAFLGSFG
-1235 AQFNIPGLEPIQKQI
+1235 AKLNIPGLEPVKKQI
-1250 SAMVANLNIPREAQY
+1250 ESLTRNFPREAQY
-1265 AAGGIGLV
+1265 AAGGIGLL

-1278 IAAACAPSN
+1278 IAAACAPTESE
-1287 SK
+1287 

>member
-1 MRTQQ
+1 MHLKR
-6 IGALAIAALVSTTVV
+6 IGSLAIAALVSTYVV
-21 APQATAAPDG
+21 VPQATAAVEG
-31 SAAVISEVYGGG
+31 STAVISEVYGGG
-43 GNKGAPFTNDFI
+43 GNKNAPFTHDFI

-63 AIDLTGWSVEY
+63 AIDVSGWSVEY
-74 FSAKGGSGGKHDLTG
+74 FSSKGNSGGKT
-89 TLPAGGHFLIQEGGG
+89 TLNGSIPAGGYYLIQEGGG
-104 GNGEP
+104 GEGAP

-116 GGLNMSGSNGSVKLY
+116 GGLSMSGSKGSVKLY
-131 DAAGAEVDIVGYG
+131 DASGAEVDVVGYG
-144 SASISEGAA
+144 EASISEGAPTPA
-153 AGGLK
+153 LS
-158 NGISAQRDDAG
+158 NTTSAQRNDAG
-169 TDTDDN
+169 ADTDDN
-175 AADFTT
+175 AADFATA
-181 GAPTPASTSG
+181 APTPKSG
-191 ASTPTD
+191 GAATAPE
-197 PQPDPVEPGA
+197 PDPTPAEPGS
-207 TVTIPEIQGT
+207 TVTIPDIQGT
-217 GAESPLKGQNVTTQG
+217 GAESPLKGQTVTTQG
-232 VVTAVWQG
+232 VVTAVWKG

-255 GETPAEASEAI
+255 ETAPTEASEAVFI
-266 FVYTGGTGFYPAVG
+266 YSGGTGFYPSIG
-280 DSVEVTGTVAEY
+280 ESVEVTGSVDEY
-292 YGKTQIVL
+292 YGQTQIAL
-300 SQGAALSD
+300 STGSVLSD
-308 ALEPVTPLALEALPE
+308 ALPAVTPLSLDALPE
-323 GDAAREK
+323 GDEAREK

-341 TVTNNYSLNR
+341 TVTDNYGLNR

-374 SPEMHELEESNAARY
+374 SAEMHALEESNAAKY

-406 TKLPYIMQNGSEVKT
+406 TKLPYIMQNGSDVKT

-439 GHNQWRFQPTS
+439 GHEQWRFQPTS
-450 LITGDSATADL
+450 MITGDSAAADL

-470 EAPQVAGDYTVA
+470 EAPQVEGDYTVA

-494 EDNGAKSYKDR
+494 EDNGAKAYKDR

-511 SNSGTFRGAWSE
+511 SDSGTFRGAWSE

-532 ILTALAGLD
+532 ILTALEGLD

-567 LVGELNAR
+567 LVGELNTR
-575 AGSEVWDYVK
+575 AGSEKWDYVK
-585 APANSAADTDVIR
+585 APANASADTDVIR

-632 EFMPVQDKC
+632 EFKPVADKC
-641 AAEGPDSFV
+641 APEGPDSFV

-665 DADTGDGQG
+665 DKDTGDGQG

-685 AVLDGLS
+685 AVLDGLA

-701 TFVMGDLNAYSKE
+701 TFVMGDLNTYSKE

-748 RIGSLDHILANK
+748 RLGSLDHILANE

-818 DSEDLKDCDTPQP
+818 SADELKDCGTA
-831 PTEEPTEPTEDPRT
+831 EDPAP
-845 VADVAVLDD
+845 AD
-854 GTLEVTYTDGTTKNL
+854 
-869 GSVAGPKGDQGEP
+869 
-882 GTDGQDGQDGA
+882 
-893 QGPKGDKGDAG
+893 DA
-904 QDGTDGKDGR
+904 R

-919 TTNDKG
+919 T
-925 DLIITYTDG
+925 I
-934 TTENAGKVVGD
+934 D
-945 DGAAGAPGADGTDG
+945 D
-959 ADGPKGEDGKDGQD
+959 
-973 GSDGQDGR
+973 
-981 GIDSVTTNADGHL
+981 NGHL

-1010 GDDGAAGTPGADGSD
+1010 GADGKEGQD
-1025 GAQGPKGE
+1025 GTDGKDGDKGPQGDKGDKGDAGQ

-1041 RSIESV
+1041 
-1047 RINDAGELIV
+1047 
-1057 TFSDGAEQ
+1057 
-1065 NVGPVAGAAGADGND
+1065 
-1080 GKDGEDGQDGAD
+1080 
-1092 GKNGADGAAGKDGK
+1092 K
-1106 DGRGID
+1106 DGRGIK

-1120 EVVVKYSDG
+1120 EVVVTYTDG
-1129 TTDVLGTLNAEKGD
+1129 TSEILGTLAGSKGD
-1143 TGAPGQDGADGRD
+1143 QGTPGRDGFDGAPGRDGTDGANGK
-1156 GADGKDGED
+1156 DGKDGKD
-1165 GRGIESV
+1165 GRGIKSV
-1172 STDSRGNLVVKYT
+1172 TTDADGNLVITYT

-1192 RVGEKPAAPKGGS
+1192 KSGDKPSAPAGGS
-1205 SLSPRCLPAVLGVSI
+1205 SVSERCLPTVLGLTI
-1220 PAAIAAPLAFLGTAG
+1220 PAALAIPLAFLGNAS
-1235 AQFNIPGLEPIQKQI
+1235 AQFNIPGLEPVQKQI
-1250 SAMVANLNIPREAQY
+1250 ESLTYNVTRNIPREAQY
-1265 AAGGIGLV
+1265 AAGGIGLL

-1278 IAAACAPSN
+1278 IAAACAPTESE
-1287 SK
+1287 